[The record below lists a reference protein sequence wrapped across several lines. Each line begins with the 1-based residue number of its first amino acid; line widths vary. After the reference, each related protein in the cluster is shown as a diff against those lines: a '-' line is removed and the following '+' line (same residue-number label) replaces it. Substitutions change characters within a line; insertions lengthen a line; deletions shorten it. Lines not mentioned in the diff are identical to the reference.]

1 MIIYLLNKN
10 QATIKAISTKHL
22 IEVKYTEQINAA
34 NQLTFSVPFKK
45 RLSKKVFYALF
56 QKPDSSDFLMFK
68 INDESIQNDRITYT
82 GIDAAYD
89 ELKAYGYIKD
99 IRPVKRTALEILQ
112 QVLKGTRWE
121 PGNIPTT
128 SPIDTNFYYQNY
140 LDCIQQI
147 AKLFN
152 FELTFTYNFDTRLQ
166 RISSRKVNFY
176 LQQGKRTG
184 KRFEYGSNLLEVTR
198 EEDSQ
203 EIYTALVGRGKGE
216 EQTDEE
222 TGEATGGYGR
232 RINFS
237 DVVWSKAN
245 GDPVDKP
252 FGQEFVED
260 PEATK
265 VFGYDDGKPRTG
277 IVVFEDIEDPT
288 ELLQA
293 TWTALKS
300 SERPKAS
307 FKANVTDVGNLG
319 LGDTIAIIRHEL
331 QIEYFTRVY
340 KVTHDLQNKQNNVIE
355 MGDDLSSNS
364 LTSYVSDIGVTA
376 QQASNQ
382 ATSASVMA
390 NSKNKNYYST
400 TKPPIADEGDNLFLN
415 LGNGEF
421 EYWVWHNHQW
431 EFVQSTQDL
440 KNVEQNVKEAQQD
453 LAKAKAD
460 IQKNG
465 SDINNSK
472 LEFNRSIGELN
483 RSIIDFNQQTQQ
495 NFAETKDD
503 IDNSKQEFNR
513 SISQLDKEIKDSKK
527 INADNYSVIVGKI
540 STLEDKSKIKIK
552 TNAINANDFTESGTY
567 FIKSTGNSNVPKD
580 SWFYLTVVKAEDGRI
595 TQTWQNDQDANER
608 YTRLKVDNT
617 WRNWEK
623 SASYNE
629 FSQLS
634 QTVNGINTKVINNS
648 GDISSLNQVAKG
660 IQTDVANNSGDISS
674 LKQTA
679 KGLQTAVADNAG
691 EISSLTQSV
700 DGVQVE
706 VKNANSDI
714 TTLKQTAKGLQTTV
728 DGNSTKLTTIT
739 QTVEGVKVTAEDG
752 LKKATELSQTVD
764 GLKTKVEAGIDKSEI
779 TQLKDQI
786 NLKVSKDDILG
797 QINIAAGATLIQNK
811 KLYFDADSTV
821 FSGKAFIPDAAI
833 TNISADK
840 ITAGTL
846 DAGKINVIN
855 INADNITA
863 GAITGPNINMDLT
876 RGRVLFQA
884 GRLYNEDETF
894 DINVDKNYIRSAY
907 YKIAYSSN
915 PEENNIITELKDG
928 TFSITSPIWDF
939 LDSSGNHFK
948 GRETIFKLSSSNLP
962 GGFLNEDSKPITE
975 MVNKYGFLVTL
986 EKCRDNA
993 TISSLSGWNSK
1004 FIGLIINGTEPLNAG
1019 AVIHGGENGTR
1030 IIGGKTYDIS
1040 GVTAQPQIN
1049 IGYNFGSVSDIDITA
1064 QRIRLNGDTYVYGT
1078 KNAIV
1083 PTSNGMAAINAYE
1096 TAEYYF
1102 GDIGKAKTDK
1112 NGQVLIQLDPLFLET
1127 INTSIPYH
1135 VFVSPY
1141 ENATVWVEQMD
1152 QNYFIVKSSKPN
1164 MEFSWEIKAKRKGYE
1179 NHRLEITSKEIPKML
1194 VDSYKEKGI
1203 M

>member
-1 MIIYLLNKN
+1 MILYLLNKK
-10 QATIKAISTKHL
+10 QKAIKAIPSERL
-22 IEVKYTEQINAA
+22 VEAKYTEGINEASK
-34 NQLTFSVPFKK
+34 LTFSVPLES
-45 RLSKKVFYALF
+45 RLPNSAFFALF
-56 QKPDSSDFLMFK
+56 QKPDSSDFLLFK
-68 INDESIQNDRITYT
+68 INDEAIESDRISYT
-82 GIDAAYD
+82 GVDAAYD
-89 ELKAYGYIKD
+89 ELKSYSYVKD
-99 IRPVKRTALEILQ
+99 MRPEKRTAKEILQ
-112 QVLKGTRWE
+112 RVLQDTRWE
-121 PGNIPTT
+121 VGYIDSTGLT
-128 SPIDTNFYYQNY
+128 DTNFYYQPC
-140 LDCIQQI
+140 LECIQKIAQI
-147 AKLFN
+147 FN
-152 FELTFTYNFDTRLQ
+152 MEVVFTYGFDSKYQT
-166 RISSRKVNFY
+166 ITSRKVNLY
-176 LQQGKRTG
+176 QQQGRRTG
-184 KRFEYGSNLLEVTR
+184 KRFEYGSNLLTVTR

-203 EIYTALVGRGKGE
+203 DIVTALVGRGKGE
-216 EQTDEE
+216 EKTDEE

-232 RINFS
+232 RIDFS
-237 DVVWSKAN
+237 NVVWSKAN
-245 GDPVDKP
+245 GDPADKP
-252 FGQEFVED
+252 AGQEYVED
-260 PEATK
+260 VQATK
-265 VFGYDDGKPRTG
+265 IFGYDDGKPRIG
-277 IVVFEDIEDPT
+277 IVVFENIEDPA
-288 ELLQA
+288 ELLKA
-293 TWTALKS
+293 TWASLKS
-300 SERPKAS
+300 SDRPKVS
-307 FKANVTDVGNLG
+307 FKASVTDVGNLG

-331 QIEYFTRVY
+331 GIEYFTRVF
-340 KVTHDLQNKQNNVIE
+340 KVTHDLLDKQNNTVE
-355 MGDDLSSNS
+355 MGDDLSGNS
-364 LTSYVSDIGVTA
+364 LTSYVSNVDSLAQSA
-376 QQASNQ
+376 QQQ
-382 ATSASVMA
+382 ATNAAVQAGSK
-390 NSKNKNYYST
+390 SKNIYSN
-400 TKPPIADEGDNLFLN
+400 TKPQFADEGDNLFLN

-431 EFVQSTQDL
+431 VFIQSTQDL

-495 NFAETKDD
+495 DFAETKDD

-567 FIKSTGNSNVPKD
+567 FVKSTGNSNVPKD

-634 QTVNGINTKVINNS
+634 QTVSGINTKVINNS

-679 KGLQTAVADNAG
+679 KGLQTKVADNAG
-691 EISSLTQSV
+691 KISSLTQSV

-714 TTLKQTAKGLQTTV
+714 TTLKQTAKGLQTKV

-786 NLKVSKDDILG
+786 DLKVSKGDVLSE
-797 QINIAAGATLIQNK
+797 INLEAGTSLIKSNK
-811 KLYFDADSTV
+811 IYLDSDSVV

-833 TNISADK
+833 ANISADK
-840 ITAGTL
+840 INAGTL

-855 INADNITA
+855 INADNIHSGTIV
-863 GAITGPNINMDLT
+863 GNN
-876 RGRVLFQA
+876 
-884 GRLYNEDETF
+884 
-894 DINVDKNYIRSAY
+894 
-907 YKIAYSSN
+907 SS
-915 PEENNIITELKDG
+915 
-928 TFSITSPIWDF
+928 W
-939 LDSSGNHFK
+939 
-948 GRETIFKLSSSNLP
+948 NLAT
-962 GGFLNEDSKPITE
+962 GFLNIGDADNYVSIHDGQINLSQKTE
-975 MVNKYGFLVTL
+975 SVKSYFSISQSLPMKDDPNRLAASISAPDAIMLTLDNNGLNKQVDWDPYLSNDEYATL
-986 EKCRDNA
+986 ENKNKGILVSNRPSWA
-993 TISSLSGWNSK
+993 QEGSTYPGVTISGGNQPVILFGGDASTAEGAFSMLKTVPAIRIGTSAYGLTDDKYDSGK
-1004 FIGLIINGTEPLNAG
+1004 RPNGSYLLDGIQIEGHHLN
-1019 AVIHGGENGTR
+1019 VNT
-1030 IIGGKTYDIS
+1030 
-1040 GVTAQPQIN
+1040 V
-1049 IGYNFGSVSDIDITA
+1049 ITA
-1064 QRIRLNGDTYVYGT
+1064 LNGDLVVGGA
-1078 KNAIV
+1078 KNAVV
-1083 PTSNGMAAINAYE
+1083 PTSQGMAAINAYE

-1102 GDIGKAKTDK
+1102 GDIGKSKTDK
-1112 NGQVLIQLDPLFLET
+1112 NGQVLIQLDPFFLET
-1127 INTSIPYH
+1127 INTSVPYH

-1141 ENATVWVEQMD
+1141 GNATVWVEQMD
-1152 QNYFIVKSSKPN
+1152 KNSFLVKSSKPN
-1164 MEFSWEIKAKRKGYE
+1164 IEFSWEIKAKRLGYE
-1179 NHRLEITSKEIPKML
+1179 DDRLKIIQKEIPKTL
-1194 VDSYKEKGI
+1194 IPRYKEKGI
-1203 M
+1203 L

>member
-10 QATIKAISTKHL
+10 QATIKAISTKNL
-22 IEVKYTEQINAA
+22 IEAKYTEQINAA
-34 NQLTFSVPFKK
+34 NQLTFSMPLKN

-56 QKPDSSDFLMFK
+56 QKPDSLDFLMFK

-176 LQQGKRTG
+176 LQQGERTG

-245 GDPVDKP
+245 GDPADKP
-252 FGQEFVED
+252 AGQEFIED

-355 MGDDLSSNS
+355 MGDDLSGKS

-440 KNVEQNVKEAQQD
+440 RNVEQNVKQAQQG
-453 LAKAKAD
+453 LNEAKAN
-460 IQKNG
+460 IEKNR
-465 SDINNSK
+465 N
-472 LEFNRSIGELN
+472 E
-483 RSIIDFNQQTQQ
+483 
-495 NFAETKDD
+495 
-503 IDNSKQEFNR
+503 
-513 SISQLDKEIKDSKK
+513 
-527 INADNYSVIVGKI
+527 
-540 STLEDKSKIKIK
+540 
-552 TNAINANDFTESGTY
+552 
-567 FIKSTGNSNVPKD
+567 
-580 SWFYLTVVKAEDGRI
+580 
-595 TQTWQNDQDANER
+595 ANEAI
-608 YTRLKVDNT
+608 TTINQTVTGLTAKVNDSVNH
-617 WRNWEK
+617 
-623 SASYNE
+623 SE
-629 FSQLS
+629 FEQLS
-634 QTVNGINTKVINNS
+634 N
-648 GDISSLNQVAKG
+648 
-660 IQTDVANNSGDISS
+660 
-674 LKQTA
+674 
-679 KGLQTAVADNAG
+679 
-691 EISSLTQSV
+691 
-700 DGVQVE
+700 
-706 VKNANSDI
+706 
-714 TTLKQTAKGLQTTV
+714 
-728 DGNSTKLTTIT
+728 
-739 QTVEGVKVTAEDG
+739 
-752 LKKATELSQTVD
+752 
-764 GLKTKVEAGIDKSEI
+764 
-779 TQLKDQI
+779 QI

-797 QINIAAGATLIQNK
+797 QINIAAGTTLIQNK

-884 GRLYNEDETF
+884 GRLYNADETF
-894 DINVDKNYIRSAY
+894 DINVDENYIRSAY

-1141 ENATVWVEQMD
+1141 ENANVWVEQMD
-1152 QNYFIVKSSKPN
+1152 QNSFIVKSSEPDV
-1164 MEFSWEIKAKRKGYE
+1164 EFSWEIKAKRKGYE

-1194 VDSYKEKGI
+1194 VESYKEKGI

>member
-22 IEVKYTEQINAA
+22 IEAKYTEQINAA
-34 NQLTFSVPFKK
+34 NQLTFSVPLKK

-216 EQTDEE
+216 ERTDEE

-307 FKANVTDVGNLG
+307 FKASVTDVGNLG

-440 KNVEQNVKEAQQD
+440 RNVEQNVRQAQQG
-453 LAKAKAD
+453 LNEAKAD
-460 IQKNG
+460 IEKNK
-465 SDINNSK
+465 N
-472 LEFNRSIGELN
+472 E
-483 RSIIDFNQQTQQ
+483 
-495 NFAETKDD
+495 
-503 IDNSKQEFNR
+503 
-513 SISQLDKEIKDSKK
+513 
-527 INADNYSVIVGKI
+527 
-540 STLEDKSKIKIK
+540 
-552 TNAINANDFTESGTY
+552 
-567 FIKSTGNSNVPKD
+567 
-580 SWFYLTVVKAEDGRI
+580 
-595 TQTWQNDQDANER
+595 ANEAI
-608 YTRLKVDNT
+608 TTINQTVTGLTAKVNDSVNHS
-617 WRNWEK
+617 EL
-623 SASYNE
+623 E
-629 FSQLS
+629 QLS
-634 QTVNGINTKVINNS
+634 N
-648 GDISSLNQVAKG
+648 
-660 IQTDVANNSGDISS
+660 
-674 LKQTA
+674 
-679 KGLQTAVADNAG
+679 
-691 EISSLTQSV
+691 
-700 DGVQVE
+700 
-706 VKNANSDI
+706 
-714 TTLKQTAKGLQTTV
+714 
-728 DGNSTKLTTIT
+728 
-739 QTVEGVKVTAEDG
+739 
-752 LKKATELSQTVD
+752 
-764 GLKTKVEAGIDKSEI
+764 
-779 TQLKDQI
+779 QI

-797 QINIAAGATLIQNK
+797 QINIAAGTTLIQNK

-855 INADNITA
+855 INADNIVAGTISGKNVNMNLTTGDIRFTA
-863 GAITGPNINMDLT
+863 GRFHNSD
-876 RGRVLFQA
+876 
-884 GRLYNEDETF
+884 DTF
-894 DINVDKNYIRSAY
+894 DINIDENYFYSENTISTGPWTTSKSSLLIKDGQLQLTQGTRLDQINNPYLKIFRSEGLAFGIVGNALARASVIAGNESIALVQDKFDSNGNEQFLGPFFEQQDEKDNWVQSYLNSDFVGVGVSRPYGTGMFLKKVPFAIYISSGEQQA
-907 YKIAYSSN
+907 KIRGKKIII
-915 PEENNIITELKDG
+915 ENNPNNGESYIPRIIVGQEDVPFDLNDSMGKTIHIGAESIYLQEDQSKNSTGFGANVYLDAFGKMYVTTSASRFKQNIKRNYDTTYGNKLLNLPTATWKDKSEVKKYEAGEIDHKPRSYYGMIAEDLDKAGLDMLVTKENGKITGIQYDRIGVALIPVIKELKEKIKRLE
-928 TFSITSPIWDF
+928 SKI
-939 LDSSGNHFK
+939 
-948 GRETIFKLSSSNLP
+948 
-962 GGFLNEDSKPITE
+962 NEQS
-975 MVNKYGFLVTL
+975 
-986 EKCRDNA
+986 KCRC
-993 TISSLSGWNSK
+993 K
-1004 FIGLIINGTEPLNAG
+1004 
-1019 AVIHGGENGTR
+1019 
-1030 IIGGKTYDIS
+1030 
-1040 GVTAQPQIN
+1040 
-1049 IGYNFGSVSDIDITA
+1049 
-1064 QRIRLNGDTYVYGT
+1064 
-1078 KNAIV
+1078 
-1083 PTSNGMAAINAYE
+1083 
-1096 TAEYYF
+1096 
-1102 GDIGKAKTDK
+1102 
-1112 NGQVLIQLDPLFLET
+1112 
-1127 INTSIPYH
+1127 
-1135 VFVSPY
+1135 
-1141 ENATVWVEQMD
+1141 
-1152 QNYFIVKSSKPN
+1152 
-1164 MEFSWEIKAKRKGYE
+1164 
-1179 NHRLEITSKEIPKML
+1179 
-1194 VDSYKEKGI
+1194 
-1203 M
+1203 

>member
-22 IEVKYTEQINAA
+22 IEAKYTEQINAA
-34 NQLTFSVPFKK
+34 NQLTFSVPLKK

-176 LQQGKRTG
+176 LQQGERTG

-245 GDPVDKP
+245 GDPADKP
-252 FGQEFVED
+252 AGQEFIED

-319 LGDTIAIIRHEL
+319 LGDTVAIIRHEL

-355 MGDDLSSNS
+355 MGDDLSGNS

-440 KNVEQNVKEAQQD
+440 HNVEQNVKQAQQG
-453 LAKAKAD
+453 LNEAKAD
-460 IQKNG
+460 IEKNK
-465 SDINNSK
+465 N
-472 LEFNRSIGELN
+472 E
-483 RSIIDFNQQTQQ
+483 
-495 NFAETKDD
+495 
-503 IDNSKQEFNR
+503 
-513 SISQLDKEIKDSKK
+513 
-527 INADNYSVIVGKI
+527 
-540 STLEDKSKIKIK
+540 
-552 TNAINANDFTESGTY
+552 
-567 FIKSTGNSNVPKD
+567 
-580 SWFYLTVVKAEDGRI
+580 
-595 TQTWQNDQDANER
+595 ANEAI
-608 YTRLKVDNT
+608 TTINQTITGLTAKVNDSVNHS
-617 WRNWEK
+617 EL
-623 SASYNE
+623 E
-629 FSQLS
+629 QLS
-634 QTVNGINTKVINNS
+634 N
-648 GDISSLNQVAKG
+648 
-660 IQTDVANNSGDISS
+660 
-674 LKQTA
+674 
-679 KGLQTAVADNAG
+679 
-691 EISSLTQSV
+691 
-700 DGVQVE
+700 
-706 VKNANSDI
+706 
-714 TTLKQTAKGLQTTV
+714 
-728 DGNSTKLTTIT
+728 
-739 QTVEGVKVTAEDG
+739 
-752 LKKATELSQTVD
+752 
-764 GLKTKVEAGIDKSEI
+764 
-779 TQLKDQI
+779 QI

-797 QINIAAGATLIQNK
+797 QINIAAGTTLIQNK

-855 INADNITA
+855 INADNIVAGTISGKNVNMNLTTGDIRFTA
-863 GAITGPNINMDLT
+863 GRFHNSD
-876 RGRVLFQA
+876 
-884 GRLYNEDETF
+884 DTF
-894 DINVDKNYIRSAY
+894 DINIDENYFYSENTISTGPWTTSKSSLLIKDGQLQLTQGTRLDQINNPYLKIFRSEGLAFGIVGNALARASVIAGNESIALVQDKFDSNGNEQFLGPFFEQQDEKDNWVQSYLNSDFVGVGVSRPYGTGMFLKKVPFAIYISSGEQQA
-907 YKIAYSSN
+907 KIRGKKIII
-915 PEENNIITELKDG
+915 ENNPNNGESYIPRIIVGQEDVPFDLNDSMGKTIHIGAESIYLQEDQSKNSTGFGANVYLDAFGKMYVTTSASRFKQNIKRNYDTTYGNKLLNLPTATWKDKSEVKKYEAGEIDHKPRSYYGMIAEDLDKAGLDMLVTKENGKITGIQYDRIGVALIPVIKELKEKIKRLE
-928 TFSITSPIWDF
+928 SKI
-939 LDSSGNHFK
+939 
-948 GRETIFKLSSSNLP
+948 
-962 GGFLNEDSKPITE
+962 NEQS
-975 MVNKYGFLVTL
+975 
-986 EKCRDNA
+986 KCRC
-993 TISSLSGWNSK
+993 K
-1004 FIGLIINGTEPLNAG
+1004 
-1019 AVIHGGENGTR
+1019 
-1030 IIGGKTYDIS
+1030 
-1040 GVTAQPQIN
+1040 
-1049 IGYNFGSVSDIDITA
+1049 
-1064 QRIRLNGDTYVYGT
+1064 
-1078 KNAIV
+1078 
-1083 PTSNGMAAINAYE
+1083 
-1096 TAEYYF
+1096 
-1102 GDIGKAKTDK
+1102 
-1112 NGQVLIQLDPLFLET
+1112 
-1127 INTSIPYH
+1127 
-1135 VFVSPY
+1135 
-1141 ENATVWVEQMD
+1141 
-1152 QNYFIVKSSKPN
+1152 
-1164 MEFSWEIKAKRKGYE
+1164 
-1179 NHRLEITSKEIPKML
+1179 
-1194 VDSYKEKGI
+1194 
-1203 M
+1203 

>member
-10 QATIKAISTKHL
+10 QATIKAISTKNL
-22 IEVKYTEQINAA
+22 IEAKYTEQINAA
-34 NQLTFSVPFKK
+34 NQLTFSVPLKN

-56 QKPDSSDFLMFK
+56 QKPDSLDFLMFK

-112 QVLKGTRWE
+112 QVLKRTRWE

-176 LQQGKRTG
+176 LQQGERTG

-245 GDPVDKP
+245 GDPADKP
-252 FGQEFVED
+252 AGQEFIED

-300 SERPKAS
+300 SERPKTS

-355 MGDDLSSNS
+355 MGDDLSGNS

-440 KNVEQNVKEAQQD
+440 RNVEQNVKQAQQR
-453 LAKAKAD
+453 LNEAKAD
-460 IQKNG
+460 IEKNK
-465 SDINNSK
+465 N
-472 LEFNRSIGELN
+472 E
-483 RSIIDFNQQTQQ
+483 
-495 NFAETKDD
+495 
-503 IDNSKQEFNR
+503 
-513 SISQLDKEIKDSKK
+513 
-527 INADNYSVIVGKI
+527 
-540 STLEDKSKIKIK
+540 
-552 TNAINANDFTESGTY
+552 
-567 FIKSTGNSNVPKD
+567 
-580 SWFYLTVVKAEDGRI
+580 
-595 TQTWQNDQDANER
+595 ANEAI
-608 YTRLKVDNT
+608 TTINQTVTGLTAKVNDSVNHS
-617 WRNWEK
+617 EL
-623 SASYNE
+623 E
-629 FSQLS
+629 QLS
-634 QTVNGINTKVINNS
+634 N
-648 GDISSLNQVAKG
+648 
-660 IQTDVANNSGDISS
+660 
-674 LKQTA
+674 
-679 KGLQTAVADNAG
+679 
-691 EISSLTQSV
+691 
-700 DGVQVE
+700 
-706 VKNANSDI
+706 
-714 TTLKQTAKGLQTTV
+714 
-728 DGNSTKLTTIT
+728 
-739 QTVEGVKVTAEDG
+739 
-752 LKKATELSQTVD
+752 
-764 GLKTKVEAGIDKSEI
+764 
-779 TQLKDQI
+779 QI

-797 QINIAAGATLIQNK
+797 QINIAAGTTLIQNK

-855 INADNITA
+855 INADNIVA
-863 GAITGPNINMDLT
+863 GTLSGKNVNMDLT
-876 RGRVLFQA
+876 SGRIVFTA
-884 GRLYNEDETF
+884 GRFYNQKETF
-894 DINVDKNYIRSAY
+894 DINIDENYIRSEKQTDY
-907 YKIAYSSN
+907 YGN
-915 PEENNIITELKDG
+915 TVNENYTITELRSG
-928 TFSITSPIWDF
+928 SINITRPNWHLNTNKEKWDWSF
-939 LDSSGNHFK
+939 L
-948 GRETIFKLSSSNLP
+948 GRENIFTLTTSQLTDNVFTQTSY
-962 GGFLNEDSKPITE
+962 PITA
-975 MVNKYGFLVTL
+975 MYAKYGLVLTGDKFVNNMDIL
-986 EKCRDNA
+986 NIA
-993 TISSLSGWNSK
+993 GWNSN
-1004 FIGLIINGTEPLNAG
+1004 FTGIIIDTSNEGTITVSG
-1019 AVIHGGENGTR
+1019 S
-1030 IIGGKTYDIS
+1030 K
-1040 GVTAQPQIN
+1040 GVTIAGGDVSTGNWLNSQAEILVGTQKREIDFNCDLAQFTNQITCN
-1049 IGYNFGSVSDIDITA
+1049 GLNVIGRLDVTGSLGIFGS
-1064 QRIRLNGDTYVYGT
+1064 

-1083 PTSNGMAAINAYE
+1083 PTSKGMTAINAYE

-1112 NGQVLIQLDPLFLET
+1112 NGQALIQLDPLFLET
-1127 INTSIPYH
+1127 VNTSIPYH

-1141 ENATVWVEQMD
+1141 GNATVWVEQMD
-1152 QNYFIVKSSKPN
+1152 QNSFIVKSSKPN
-1164 MEFSWEIKAKRKGYE
+1164 IGFSWEIKAKRKGYE
-1179 NHRLEITSKEIPKML
+1179 DHRLKTVDKNIPDEAKEY
-1194 VDSYKEKGI
+1194 YKEKGI

>member
-10 QATIKAISTKHL
+10 QATIKAISNKNL
-22 IEVKYTEQINAA
+22 IEAKYTEQINAA
-34 NQLTFSVPFKK
+34 NQLTFSVPLKN

-56 QKPDSSDFLMFK
+56 QKPDSLDFLMFK

-176 LQQGKRTG
+176 LQQGERTG

-245 GDPVDKP
+245 GDPADKP
-252 FGQEFVED
+252 AGQEFIED

-355 MGDDLSSNS
+355 MGDDLSGKS

-440 KNVEQNVKEAQQD
+440 RNVEQNVKQAQQG
-453 LAKAKAD
+453 LNEAKAN
-460 IQKNG
+460 IEKNR
-465 SDINNSK
+465 N
-472 LEFNRSIGELN
+472 E
-483 RSIIDFNQQTQQ
+483 
-495 NFAETKDD
+495 
-503 IDNSKQEFNR
+503 
-513 SISQLDKEIKDSKK
+513 
-527 INADNYSVIVGKI
+527 
-540 STLEDKSKIKIK
+540 
-552 TNAINANDFTESGTY
+552 
-567 FIKSTGNSNVPKD
+567 
-580 SWFYLTVVKAEDGRI
+580 
-595 TQTWQNDQDANER
+595 ANEAI
-608 YTRLKVDNT
+608 TTINQTVTGLTAKVNDSVNH
-617 WRNWEK
+617 
-623 SASYNE
+623 SE
-629 FSQLS
+629 FEQLS
-634 QTVNGINTKVINNS
+634 N
-648 GDISSLNQVAKG
+648 
-660 IQTDVANNSGDISS
+660 
-674 LKQTA
+674 
-679 KGLQTAVADNAG
+679 
-691 EISSLTQSV
+691 
-700 DGVQVE
+700 
-706 VKNANSDI
+706 
-714 TTLKQTAKGLQTTV
+714 
-728 DGNSTKLTTIT
+728 
-739 QTVEGVKVTAEDG
+739 
-752 LKKATELSQTVD
+752 
-764 GLKTKVEAGIDKSEI
+764 
-779 TQLKDQI
+779 QI

-797 QINIAAGATLIQNK
+797 QINIAAGTTLIQNK

-884 GRLYNEDETF
+884 GRLYNADETF
-894 DINVDKNYIRSAY
+894 DINVDENYIRSAY

-1141 ENATVWVEQMD
+1141 ENANVWVEQMD
-1152 QNYFIVKSSKPN
+1152 QNSFIVKSSEPDV
-1164 MEFSWEIKAKRKGYE
+1164 EFSWEIKAKRKGYE

-1194 VDSYKEKGI
+1194 VESYKEKGI

>member
-22 IEVKYTEQINAA
+22 IEAKYTEQINAA
-34 NQLTFSVPFKK
+34 NQLTFSVPLKK

-68 INDESIQNDRITYT
+68 INDESIQNDRIIYT

-288 ELLQA
+288 ELLKA

-307 FKANVTDVGNLG
+307 FKASVTDVGNLG

-355 MGDDLSSNS
+355 MGDDLSGKS

-440 KNVEQNVKEAQQD
+440 HNVEQNVKQAQQG
-453 LAKAKAD
+453 LNEAKAD
-460 IQKNG
+460 IEKNK
-465 SDINNSK
+465 N
-472 LEFNRSIGELN
+472 E
-483 RSIIDFNQQTQQ
+483 
-495 NFAETKDD
+495 
-503 IDNSKQEFNR
+503 
-513 SISQLDKEIKDSKK
+513 
-527 INADNYSVIVGKI
+527 
-540 STLEDKSKIKIK
+540 
-552 TNAINANDFTESGTY
+552 
-567 FIKSTGNSNVPKD
+567 
-580 SWFYLTVVKAEDGRI
+580 
-595 TQTWQNDQDANER
+595 ANEAI
-608 YTRLKVDNT
+608 TTINQTITGLTTKVNDSVNHS
-617 WRNWEK
+617 EL
-623 SASYNE
+623 E
-629 FSQLS
+629 QLS
-634 QTVNGINTKVINNS
+634 N
-648 GDISSLNQVAKG
+648 
-660 IQTDVANNSGDISS
+660 
-674 LKQTA
+674 
-679 KGLQTAVADNAG
+679 
-691 EISSLTQSV
+691 
-700 DGVQVE
+700 
-706 VKNANSDI
+706 
-714 TTLKQTAKGLQTTV
+714 
-728 DGNSTKLTTIT
+728 
-739 QTVEGVKVTAEDG
+739 
-752 LKKATELSQTVD
+752 
-764 GLKTKVEAGIDKSEI
+764 
-779 TQLKDQI
+779 QI

-797 QINIAAGATLIQNK
+797 QINIAAGTTLIQNK

-855 INADNITA
+855 INADNIVAGTISGKNVNMNLTTGDIRFTA
-863 GAITGPNINMDLT
+863 GRFHNSD
-876 RGRVLFQA
+876 
-884 GRLYNEDETF
+884 DTF
-894 DINVDKNYIRSAY
+894 DINIDENYFYSENTISTGPWTTSKSSLLIKDGQLQLTQGTRLDQINNPYLKIFRSEGLAFGIVGNALARASVIAGNESIALVQDKFDSNGNEQFLGPFFEQQDEKDNWVQSYLNSDFVGVGVSRPYGTGMFLKKVPFAIYISSGEQQA
-907 YKIAYSSN
+907 KIRGKKIII
-915 PEENNIITELKDG
+915 ENNPNNGESYIPRIIVGQEDVPFDLNDSMGKTIHIGAESIYLQEDQSKNSTGFGANVYLDAFGKMYVTTSASRFKQNIKRNYDTTYGNKLLNLPTATWKDKSEVKKYEAGEIDHKPRSYYGMIAEDLDKAGLDMLVTKENGKITGIQYDRIGVALIPVIKELKEKIKRLE
-928 TFSITSPIWDF
+928 SKI
-939 LDSSGNHFK
+939 
-948 GRETIFKLSSSNLP
+948 
-962 GGFLNEDSKPITE
+962 NEQS
-975 MVNKYGFLVTL
+975 
-986 EKCRDNA
+986 KCRC
-993 TISSLSGWNSK
+993 K
-1004 FIGLIINGTEPLNAG
+1004 
-1019 AVIHGGENGTR
+1019 
-1030 IIGGKTYDIS
+1030 
-1040 GVTAQPQIN
+1040 
-1049 IGYNFGSVSDIDITA
+1049 
-1064 QRIRLNGDTYVYGT
+1064 
-1078 KNAIV
+1078 
-1083 PTSNGMAAINAYE
+1083 
-1096 TAEYYF
+1096 
-1102 GDIGKAKTDK
+1102 
-1112 NGQVLIQLDPLFLET
+1112 
-1127 INTSIPYH
+1127 
-1135 VFVSPY
+1135 
-1141 ENATVWVEQMD
+1141 
-1152 QNYFIVKSSKPN
+1152 
-1164 MEFSWEIKAKRKGYE
+1164 
-1179 NHRLEITSKEIPKML
+1179 
-1194 VDSYKEKGI
+1194 
-1203 M
+1203 

>member
-1 MIIYLLNKN
+1 MILYLLNKK
-10 QATIKAISTKHL
+10 QKAIKAIPSERL
-22 IEVKYTEQINAA
+22 VEAKYTEGINEASK
-34 NQLTFSVPFKK
+34 LTFSVPLES
-45 RLSKKVFYALF
+45 RLPNSAFFALF
-56 QKPDSSDFLMFK
+56 QKPDSSDFLLFK
-68 INDESIQNDRITYT
+68 INDEAIESDRISYT
-82 GIDAAYD
+82 GVDAAYD
-89 ELKAYGYIKD
+89 ELKSYSYVKD
-99 IRPVKRTALEILQ
+99 MRPEKRTAKEILQ
-112 QVLKGTRWE
+112 RVLQGTRWE
-121 PGNIPTT
+121 VGYIDATEVT
-128 SPIDTNFYYQNY
+128 DTNFYYQPC
-140 LDCIQQI
+140 LECIQKIAQI
-147 AKLFN
+147 FN
-152 FELTFTYNFDTRLQ
+152 MEVVFTYGFDSKYQT
-166 RISSRKVNFY
+166 ITSRKVNLY
-176 LQQGKRTG
+176 QQQGQRTG
-184 KRFEYGSNLLEVTR
+184 KRFEYGSNLLTVTR

-203 EIYTALVGRGKGE
+203 DIVTALVGRGKGE
-216 EQTDEE
+216 EKTDEE

-232 RINFS
+232 RIDFS
-237 DVVWSKAN
+237 NVVWSKAN
-245 GDPVDKP
+245 GDPADKP
-252 FGQEFVED
+252 AGQEYVED
-260 PEATK
+260 VQATK
-265 VFGYDDGKPRTG
+265 IFGYDDGKPRIG
-277 IVVFEDIEDPT
+277 IVVFENIEDPA
-288 ELLQA
+288 ELLKA
-293 TWTALKS
+293 TWASLKS
-300 SERPKAS
+300 SDRPKVS
-307 FKANVTDVGNLG
+307 FKASVTDVGNLG

-331 QIEYFTRVY
+331 GIEYFTRVF
-340 KVTHDLQNKQNNVIE
+340 KVTHDLLDKQNNTVE
-355 MGDDLSSNS
+355 MGDDLSGNS
-364 LTSYVSDIGVTA
+364 LTSYVSNVDSLAQSA
-376 QQASNQ
+376 QQQ
-382 ATSASVMA
+382 ATNAAVQAGSK
-390 NSKNKNYYST
+390 SKNIYSN
-400 TKPPIADEGDNLFLN
+400 TKPQFADEGDNLFLN

-431 EFVQSTQDL
+431 VFIQSTQDL

-495 NFAETKDD
+495 DFAETKDD

-513 SISQLDKEIKDSKK
+513 SISQLNKEIKDSKK

-567 FIKSTGNSNVPKD
+567 FVKSTGNSNVPKD

-679 KGLQTAVADNAG
+679 KGLQTKVADNVG
-691 EISSLTQSV
+691 KISSLTQSV
-700 DGVQVE
+700 YGVQTQ

-714 TTLKQTAKGLQTTV
+714 TTLRQTAKGLQTTV

-786 NLKVSKDDILG
+786 DLKVSKGDVLSE
-797 QINIAAGATLIQNK
+797 INLEAGTSLIKSNK
-811 KLYFDADSTV
+811 IYLDSDSVV

-833 TNISADK
+833 ANISADK

-855 INADNITA
+855 INADNIVA
-863 GAITGPNINMDLT
+863 GTLSGKNINMDLVT
-876 RGRVLFQA
+876 GRVVFTA
-884 GRLYNEDETF
+884 GRFYDQEERF
-894 DINVDKNYIRSAY
+894 DINIDENYIRSSKKTNY
-907 YKIAYSSN
+907 IYIGDDSVEKNYT
-915 PEENNIITELKDG
+915 ITELKGGEICISRPTLKLNSDNTWSFAG
-928 TFSITSPIWDF
+928 RENLFQLTTSEINQSAFGDTSSPVTVLVNKNGFVITGDKYIKKADLLNLAGWKDDF
-939 LDSSGNHFK
+939 LGIVVDTANNTGITVNSGK
-948 GRETIFKLSSSNLP
+948 STLTLS
-962 GGFLNEDSKPITE
+962 
-975 MVNKYGFLVTL
+975 
-986 EKCRDNA
+986 
-993 TISSLSGWNSK
+993 
-1004 FIGLIINGTEPLNAG
+1004 
-1019 AVIHGGENGTR
+1019 
-1030 IIGGKTYDIS
+1030 GGKTTTDSWINSQAEIVLGLDPGRIDFDAKESNFS
-1040 GVTAQPQIN
+1040 GNLTVS
-1049 IGYNFGSVSDIDITA
+1049 GS
-1064 QRIRLNGDTYVYGT
+1064 

-1083 PTSNGMAAINAYE
+1083 PTSQGMAAINAYE

-1102 GDIGKAKTDK
+1102 GDIGKSKTDK
-1112 NGQVLIQLDPLFLET
+1112 NGQVLIQIDPLFLET
-1127 INTSIPYH
+1127 VNTSISYH

-1141 ENATVWVEQMD
+1141 GNANVWVEQMD
-1152 QNYFIVKSSKPN
+1152 QNSFLVKSSKPFI
-1164 MEFSWEIKAKRKGYE
+1164 EFSWEIKAKRKGYE
-1179 NHRLEITSKEIPKML
+1179 DDRLEITNKEIPKEL
-1194 VDSYKEKGI
+1194 IPKYKEKGI
-1203 M
+1203 L

>member
-22 IEVKYTEQINAA
+22 IEAKYTEQINAA
-34 NQLTFSVPFKK
+34 NQLTFSVPLKK

-68 INDESIQNDRITYT
+68 INDESIQNDRIIYT

-245 GDPVDKP
+245 GDPADKP
-252 FGQEFVED
+252 AGQEFIED

-355 MGDDLSSNS
+355 MGDDLSGKS

-440 KNVEQNVKEAQQD
+440 HNVEQNVKQAQQG
-453 LAKAKAD
+453 LNEAKAD
-460 IQKNG
+460 IEKNK
-465 SDINNSK
+465 N
-472 LEFNRSIGELN
+472 E
-483 RSIIDFNQQTQQ
+483 
-495 NFAETKDD
+495 
-503 IDNSKQEFNR
+503 
-513 SISQLDKEIKDSKK
+513 
-527 INADNYSVIVGKI
+527 
-540 STLEDKSKIKIK
+540 
-552 TNAINANDFTESGTY
+552 
-567 FIKSTGNSNVPKD
+567 
-580 SWFYLTVVKAEDGRI
+580 
-595 TQTWQNDQDANER
+595 ANEAI
-608 YTRLKVDNT
+608 TTINQTITGLTTKVNDSVNHS
-617 WRNWEK
+617 EL
-623 SASYNE
+623 E
-629 FSQLS
+629 QLS
-634 QTVNGINTKVINNS
+634 N
-648 GDISSLNQVAKG
+648 
-660 IQTDVANNSGDISS
+660 
-674 LKQTA
+674 
-679 KGLQTAVADNAG
+679 
-691 EISSLTQSV
+691 
-700 DGVQVE
+700 
-706 VKNANSDI
+706 
-714 TTLKQTAKGLQTTV
+714 
-728 DGNSTKLTTIT
+728 
-739 QTVEGVKVTAEDG
+739 
-752 LKKATELSQTVD
+752 
-764 GLKTKVEAGIDKSEI
+764 
-779 TQLKDQI
+779 QI

-797 QINIAAGATLIQNK
+797 QINIAAGTTLIQNK

-855 INADNITA
+855 INADNIVAGTISGKNVNMNLTTGDIRFTA
-863 GAITGPNINMDLT
+863 GRFHNSD
-876 RGRVLFQA
+876 
-884 GRLYNEDETF
+884 DTF
-894 DINVDKNYIRSAY
+894 DINIDENYFYSENTISTGPWTTSKSSLLIKDGQLQLTQGTRLDQINNPYLKIFRSEGLAFGIVGNALARASVIAGNESIALVQDKFDSNGNEQFLGPFFEQQDEKDNWVQSYLNSDFVGVGVSRPYGTGMFLKKVPFAIYISSGEQQA
-907 YKIAYSSN
+907 KIRGKKIII
-915 PEENNIITELKDG
+915 ENNPNNGESYIPRIIVGQEDVPFDLNDSMGKTIHIGAESIYLQEDQSKNSTGFGANVYLDAFGKMYVTTSASRFKQNIKRNYDTTYGNKLLNLPTATWKDKSEVKKYEAGEIDHKPRSYYGMIAEDLDKAGLDMLVTKENGKITGIQYDRIGVALIPVIKELKEKIKRLE
-928 TFSITSPIWDF
+928 SKI
-939 LDSSGNHFK
+939 
-948 GRETIFKLSSSNLP
+948 
-962 GGFLNEDSKPITE
+962 NEQS
-975 MVNKYGFLVTL
+975 
-986 EKCRDNA
+986 KCRC
-993 TISSLSGWNSK
+993 K
-1004 FIGLIINGTEPLNAG
+1004 
-1019 AVIHGGENGTR
+1019 
-1030 IIGGKTYDIS
+1030 
-1040 GVTAQPQIN
+1040 
-1049 IGYNFGSVSDIDITA
+1049 
-1064 QRIRLNGDTYVYGT
+1064 
-1078 KNAIV
+1078 
-1083 PTSNGMAAINAYE
+1083 
-1096 TAEYYF
+1096 
-1102 GDIGKAKTDK
+1102 
-1112 NGQVLIQLDPLFLET
+1112 
-1127 INTSIPYH
+1127 
-1135 VFVSPY
+1135 
-1141 ENATVWVEQMD
+1141 
-1152 QNYFIVKSSKPN
+1152 
-1164 MEFSWEIKAKRKGYE
+1164 
-1179 NHRLEITSKEIPKML
+1179 
-1194 VDSYKEKGI
+1194 
-1203 M
+1203 

>member
-10 QATIKAISTKHL
+10 QATIKAISTKNL
-22 IEVKYTEQINAA
+22 IEAKYTEQINAA
-34 NQLTFSVPFKK
+34 NQLTFSVPLKN

-56 QKPDSSDFLMFK
+56 QKPDSLDFLMFK

-176 LQQGKRTG
+176 LQQGERTG

-245 GDPVDKP
+245 GDPADKP
-252 FGQEFVED
+252 AGQEFIED

-355 MGDDLSSNS
+355 MGDDLSGKS

-440 KNVEQNVKEAQQD
+440 RNVEQNVKQAQQG
-453 LAKAKAD
+453 LNEAKAN
-460 IQKNG
+460 IEKNR
-465 SDINNSK
+465 N
-472 LEFNRSIGELN
+472 E
-483 RSIIDFNQQTQQ
+483 
-495 NFAETKDD
+495 
-503 IDNSKQEFNR
+503 
-513 SISQLDKEIKDSKK
+513 
-527 INADNYSVIVGKI
+527 
-540 STLEDKSKIKIK
+540 
-552 TNAINANDFTESGTY
+552 
-567 FIKSTGNSNVPKD
+567 
-580 SWFYLTVVKAEDGRI
+580 
-595 TQTWQNDQDANER
+595 ANEAI
-608 YTRLKVDNT
+608 TTINQTVTGLTAKVNDSVNH
-617 WRNWEK
+617 
-623 SASYNE
+623 SE
-629 FSQLS
+629 FEQLS
-634 QTVNGINTKVINNS
+634 N
-648 GDISSLNQVAKG
+648 
-660 IQTDVANNSGDISS
+660 
-674 LKQTA
+674 
-679 KGLQTAVADNAG
+679 
-691 EISSLTQSV
+691 
-700 DGVQVE
+700 
-706 VKNANSDI
+706 
-714 TTLKQTAKGLQTTV
+714 
-728 DGNSTKLTTIT
+728 
-739 QTVEGVKVTAEDG
+739 
-752 LKKATELSQTVD
+752 
-764 GLKTKVEAGIDKSEI
+764 
-779 TQLKDQI
+779 QI

-797 QINIAAGATLIQNK
+797 QINIAAGTTLIQNK

-884 GRLYNEDETF
+884 GRLYNADETF
-894 DINVDKNYIRSAY
+894 DINVDENYIRSAY

-1141 ENATVWVEQMD
+1141 ENANVWVEQMD
-1152 QNYFIVKSSKPN
+1152 QNSFIVKSSEPDV
-1164 MEFSWEIKAKRKGYE
+1164 EFSWEIKAKRKGYE

-1194 VDSYKEKGI
+1194 VESYKEKGI

>member
-22 IEVKYTEQINAA
+22 IEAKYTEQINAA
-34 NQLTFSVPFKK
+34 NQLTFSVPLKK

-128 SPIDTNFYYQNY
+128 SPIDTSFYYQNY

-245 GDPVDKP
+245 GDPADKP
-252 FGQEFVED
+252 AGQEFIED

-288 ELLQA
+288 ELLQV

-355 MGDDLSSNS
+355 MGDDLSGKS

-440 KNVEQNVKEAQQD
+440 HNVEQNVKQAQQG
-453 LAKAKAD
+453 LNEAKAD
-460 IQKNG
+460 IEKNK
-465 SDINNSK
+465 N
-472 LEFNRSIGELN
+472 E
-483 RSIIDFNQQTQQ
+483 
-495 NFAETKDD
+495 
-503 IDNSKQEFNR
+503 
-513 SISQLDKEIKDSKK
+513 
-527 INADNYSVIVGKI
+527 
-540 STLEDKSKIKIK
+540 
-552 TNAINANDFTESGTY
+552 
-567 FIKSTGNSNVPKD
+567 
-580 SWFYLTVVKAEDGRI
+580 
-595 TQTWQNDQDANER
+595 ANEAI
-608 YTRLKVDNT
+608 TTINQTITGLTTKVNDSVNHS
-617 WRNWEK
+617 EL
-623 SASYNE
+623 E
-629 FSQLS
+629 QLS
-634 QTVNGINTKVINNS
+634 N
-648 GDISSLNQVAKG
+648 
-660 IQTDVANNSGDISS
+660 
-674 LKQTA
+674 
-679 KGLQTAVADNAG
+679 
-691 EISSLTQSV
+691 
-700 DGVQVE
+700 
-706 VKNANSDI
+706 
-714 TTLKQTAKGLQTTV
+714 
-728 DGNSTKLTTIT
+728 
-739 QTVEGVKVTAEDG
+739 
-752 LKKATELSQTVD
+752 
-764 GLKTKVEAGIDKSEI
+764 
-779 TQLKDQI
+779 QI

-797 QINIAAGATLIQNK
+797 QINIAAGTTLIQNK

-855 INADNITA
+855 INADNIVAGTISGKNVNMNLTTGDIRFTA
-863 GAITGPNINMDLT
+863 GRFHNSD
-876 RGRVLFQA
+876 
-884 GRLYNEDETF
+884 DTF
-894 DINVDKNYIRSAY
+894 DINIDENYFYSENTISTGPWTTSKSSLLIKDGQLQLTQGTRLDQINNPYLKIFRSEGLAFGIVGNALARASVIAGNESIALVQDKFDSNGNEQFLGPFFEQQDEKDNWVQSYLNSDFVGVGVSRPYGTGMFLKKVPFAIYISSGEQQA
-907 YKIAYSSN
+907 KIRGKKIII
-915 PEENNIITELKDG
+915 ENNPNNGESYIPRIIVGQEDVPFDLNDSMGKTIHIGAESIYLQEDQSKNSTGFGANVYLDAFGKMYVTTSASRFKQNIKRNYDTTYGNKLLNLPTATWKDKSEVKKYEAGEIDHKPRSYYGMIAEDLDKAGLDMLVTKENGKITGIQYDRIGVALIPVIKELKEKIKRLE
-928 TFSITSPIWDF
+928 SKI
-939 LDSSGNHFK
+939 
-948 GRETIFKLSSSNLP
+948 
-962 GGFLNEDSKPITE
+962 NEQS
-975 MVNKYGFLVTL
+975 
-986 EKCRDNA
+986 KCRC
-993 TISSLSGWNSK
+993 K
-1004 FIGLIINGTEPLNAG
+1004 
-1019 AVIHGGENGTR
+1019 
-1030 IIGGKTYDIS
+1030 
-1040 GVTAQPQIN
+1040 
-1049 IGYNFGSVSDIDITA
+1049 
-1064 QRIRLNGDTYVYGT
+1064 
-1078 KNAIV
+1078 
-1083 PTSNGMAAINAYE
+1083 
-1096 TAEYYF
+1096 
-1102 GDIGKAKTDK
+1102 
-1112 NGQVLIQLDPLFLET
+1112 
-1127 INTSIPYH
+1127 
-1135 VFVSPY
+1135 
-1141 ENATVWVEQMD
+1141 
-1152 QNYFIVKSSKPN
+1152 
-1164 MEFSWEIKAKRKGYE
+1164 
-1179 NHRLEITSKEIPKML
+1179 
-1194 VDSYKEKGI
+1194 
-1203 M
+1203 

>member
-22 IEVKYTEQINAA
+22 IEAKYTEQINAA
-34 NQLTFSVPFKK
+34 NQLTFSVPLKK

-68 INDESIQNDRITYT
+68 INDESIQNDRIIYT

-245 GDPVDKP
+245 GDPADKP
-252 FGQEFVED
+252 AGQEFIED

-355 MGDDLSSNS
+355 MGDDLSGKS

-440 KNVEQNVKEAQQD
+440 RNVEQNVKQAQQG
-453 LAKAKAD
+453 LNEAKAN
-460 IQKNG
+460 IEKNR
-465 SDINNSK
+465 N
-472 LEFNRSIGELN
+472 E
-483 RSIIDFNQQTQQ
+483 
-495 NFAETKDD
+495 
-503 IDNSKQEFNR
+503 
-513 SISQLDKEIKDSKK
+513 
-527 INADNYSVIVGKI
+527 
-540 STLEDKSKIKIK
+540 
-552 TNAINANDFTESGTY
+552 
-567 FIKSTGNSNVPKD
+567 
-580 SWFYLTVVKAEDGRI
+580 
-595 TQTWQNDQDANER
+595 ANEAI
-608 YTRLKVDNT
+608 TTINQTVTGLTAKVNDSVNH
-617 WRNWEK
+617 
-623 SASYNE
+623 SE
-629 FSQLS
+629 FEQLS
-634 QTVNGINTKVINNS
+634 N
-648 GDISSLNQVAKG
+648 
-660 IQTDVANNSGDISS
+660 
-674 LKQTA
+674 
-679 KGLQTAVADNAG
+679 
-691 EISSLTQSV
+691 
-700 DGVQVE
+700 
-706 VKNANSDI
+706 
-714 TTLKQTAKGLQTTV
+714 
-728 DGNSTKLTTIT
+728 
-739 QTVEGVKVTAEDG
+739 
-752 LKKATELSQTVD
+752 
-764 GLKTKVEAGIDKSEI
+764 
-779 TQLKDQI
+779 QI

-797 QINIAAGATLIQNK
+797 QINIAAGTTLIQNK

-884 GRLYNEDETF
+884 GRLYNADETF
-894 DINVDKNYIRSAY
+894 DINVDENYIRSAY

-962 GGFLNEDSKPITE
+962 GGFLNENSKPITE

-1127 INTSIPYH
+1127 VNTSIPYH

-1141 ENATVWVEQMD
+1141 ENANVWVEQMD
-1152 QNYFIVKSSKPN
+1152 QNSFIVKSSEPDV
-1164 MEFSWEIKAKRKGYE
+1164 EFSWEIKAKRKGYE
-1179 NHRLEITSKEIPKML
+1179 DHRLEITSKEIPKVL
-1194 VDSYKEKGI
+1194 VESYKEKGI

>member
-22 IEVKYTEQINAA
+22 IEAKYTEQINAA
-34 NQLTFSVPFKK
+34 NQLTFSVPLKK

-68 INDESIQNDRITYT
+68 INDESIQNDRIIYT

-128 SPIDTNFYYQNY
+128 SPIDTSFYYQNY

-245 GDPVDKP
+245 GDPADKP
-252 FGQEFVED
+252 AGQEFIED

-307 FKANVTDVGNLG
+307 FKANVTDVGNLV

-355 MGDDLSSNS
+355 MGDDLSGKS

-382 ATSASVMA
+382 ATSALVMA

-440 KNVEQNVKEAQQD
+440 HNVEQNVKQAQQG
-453 LAKAKAD
+453 LNEAKAD
-460 IQKNG
+460 IEKNK
-465 SDINNSK
+465 N
-472 LEFNRSIGELN
+472 E
-483 RSIIDFNQQTQQ
+483 
-495 NFAETKDD
+495 
-503 IDNSKQEFNR
+503 
-513 SISQLDKEIKDSKK
+513 
-527 INADNYSVIVGKI
+527 
-540 STLEDKSKIKIK
+540 
-552 TNAINANDFTESGTY
+552 
-567 FIKSTGNSNVPKD
+567 
-580 SWFYLTVVKAEDGRI
+580 
-595 TQTWQNDQDANER
+595 ANEAI
-608 YTRLKVDNT
+608 TTINQTITGLTTKVNDSVNHS
-617 WRNWEK
+617 EL
-623 SASYNE
+623 E
-629 FSQLS
+629 QLS
-634 QTVNGINTKVINNS
+634 N
-648 GDISSLNQVAKG
+648 
-660 IQTDVANNSGDISS
+660 
-674 LKQTA
+674 
-679 KGLQTAVADNAG
+679 
-691 EISSLTQSV
+691 
-700 DGVQVE
+700 
-706 VKNANSDI
+706 
-714 TTLKQTAKGLQTTV
+714 
-728 DGNSTKLTTIT
+728 
-739 QTVEGVKVTAEDG
+739 
-752 LKKATELSQTVD
+752 
-764 GLKTKVEAGIDKSEI
+764 
-779 TQLKDQI
+779 QI

-797 QINIAAGATLIQNK
+797 QINIAAGTTLIQNK

-833 TNISADK
+833 SGISADK
-840 ITAGTL
+840 INAGTI
-846 DAGKINVIN
+846 DAGKVNVIN
-855 INADNITA
+855 LNADNITA
-863 GAITGPNINMDLT
+863 GTLTGKSISMNLVS
-876 RGRVLFQA
+876 GRVVFTA
-884 GRLYNEDETF
+884 GRFYDQKERF
-894 DINVDKNYIRSAY
+894 DINIDENYIRSSTQTNFIY
-907 YKIAYSSN
+907 VGDDS
-915 PEENNIITELKDG
+915 PEKNYTITELKG
-928 TFSITSPIWDF
+928 GQITISRPTLKLNSDSTWSYTGRENLFQLTTSEINQSVFGDTSSPVTALVNKNGFVITGDKYIKKADLLNLAGWKDDF
-939 LDSSGNHFK
+939 LGIVVDTANNTGITVNSGK
-948 GRETIFKLSSSNLP
+948 STLTLS
-962 GGFLNEDSKPITE
+962 
-975 MVNKYGFLVTL
+975 
-986 EKCRDNA
+986 
-993 TISSLSGWNSK
+993 
-1004 FIGLIINGTEPLNAG
+1004 
-1019 AVIHGGENGTR
+1019 
-1030 IIGGKTYDIS
+1030 GGKTTTDSWINSQAMIVLGLDPGRIDFDAKNANFS
-1040 GVTAQPQIN
+1040 GNLTVS
-1049 IGYNFGSVSDIDITA
+1049 GS
-1064 QRIRLNGDTYVYGT
+1064 

-1083 PTSNGMAAINAYE
+1083 PTSQGMVAINAYE

-1102 GDIGKAKTDK
+1102 GDIGRAKTDK
-1112 NGQVLIQLDPLFLET
+1112 NGQVLIQIDPLFLEAV
-1127 INTSIPYH
+1127 NTSVPYH

-1141 ENATVWVEQMD
+1141 GNANVWVEQMD
-1152 QNYFIVKSSKPN
+1152 RNSFLVKSDKPFID
-1164 MEFSWEIKAKRKGYE
+1164 FSWEVKAKRLGYE
-1179 NHRLEITSKEIPKML
+1179 DTRLEVTQKEIPKEL
-1194 VDSYKEKGI
+1194 IPEYKEKGI

>member
-22 IEVKYTEQINAA
+22 IEAKYTEQINAA
-34 NQLTFSVPFKK
+34 NQLTFSVPLKK

-56 QKPDSSDFLMFK
+56 QKPDSLDFLMFK

-176 LQQGKRTG
+176 LQQGERTG

-245 GDPVDKP
+245 GDPADKP
-252 FGQEFVED
+252 AGQEFIED

-355 MGDDLSSNS
+355 MGDDLSGNS

-440 KNVEQNVKEAQQD
+440 RNVEQNVKQAQQG
-453 LAKAKAD
+453 LNEAKAD
-460 IQKNG
+460 IEKNK
-465 SDINNSK
+465 N
-472 LEFNRSIGELN
+472 E
-483 RSIIDFNQQTQQ
+483 
-495 NFAETKDD
+495 
-503 IDNSKQEFNR
+503 
-513 SISQLDKEIKDSKK
+513 
-527 INADNYSVIVGKI
+527 
-540 STLEDKSKIKIK
+540 
-552 TNAINANDFTESGTY
+552 
-567 FIKSTGNSNVPKD
+567 
-580 SWFYLTVVKAEDGRI
+580 
-595 TQTWQNDQDANER
+595 ANEAI
-608 YTRLKVDNT
+608 TTINQNVTGLTAKVNDSVNH
-617 WRNWEK
+617 
-623 SASYNE
+623 SE
-629 FSQLS
+629 FEQLS
-634 QTVNGINTKVINNS
+634 N
-648 GDISSLNQVAKG
+648 
-660 IQTDVANNSGDISS
+660 
-674 LKQTA
+674 
-679 KGLQTAVADNAG
+679 
-691 EISSLTQSV
+691 
-700 DGVQVE
+700 
-706 VKNANSDI
+706 
-714 TTLKQTAKGLQTTV
+714 
-728 DGNSTKLTTIT
+728 
-739 QTVEGVKVTAEDG
+739 
-752 LKKATELSQTVD
+752 
-764 GLKTKVEAGIDKSEI
+764 
-779 TQLKDQI
+779 QI

-855 INADNITA
+855 INADNIVAGTISGKNVNMNLTTGDIRFTA
-863 GAITGPNINMDLT
+863 GRFHNSD
-876 RGRVLFQA
+876 
-884 GRLYNEDETF
+884 DTF
-894 DINVDKNYIRSAY
+894 DINIDENYFYSENTISTGPWTTSKSSLLIKDGQLQLTQGTRLDQINNPYLKIFRSEGLAFGIVGNALARASVIAGNESIALVQDKFDSNGNEQFLGPFFEQQDEKDNWVQSYLNSDFVGVGVSRPYGTGMFLKKVPFAIYISSGEQQA
-907 YKIAYSSN
+907 KIRGKKIII
-915 PEENNIITELKDG
+915 ENNPNNGESYIPRIIVGQEDEPFDLNDSMGKTIHIGAESIYLQEDQSKNSTGFGANVYLDAFGKMYVTTSASRFKQNIKRNYDTTYGNKLLNLPTATWKDKSEVKKYEAGEIDHKPRSYYGMIAEDLDKAGLDMLVTKENGKITGIQYDRIGVALIPVIKELKEKIKRLE
-928 TFSITSPIWDF
+928 SKI
-939 LDSSGNHFK
+939 
-948 GRETIFKLSSSNLP
+948 
-962 GGFLNEDSKPITE
+962 NEQS
-975 MVNKYGFLVTL
+975 
-986 EKCRDNA
+986 KCRC
-993 TISSLSGWNSK
+993 K
-1004 FIGLIINGTEPLNAG
+1004 
-1019 AVIHGGENGTR
+1019 
-1030 IIGGKTYDIS
+1030 
-1040 GVTAQPQIN
+1040 
-1049 IGYNFGSVSDIDITA
+1049 
-1064 QRIRLNGDTYVYGT
+1064 
-1078 KNAIV
+1078 
-1083 PTSNGMAAINAYE
+1083 
-1096 TAEYYF
+1096 
-1102 GDIGKAKTDK
+1102 
-1112 NGQVLIQLDPLFLET
+1112 
-1127 INTSIPYH
+1127 
-1135 VFVSPY
+1135 
-1141 ENATVWVEQMD
+1141 
-1152 QNYFIVKSSKPN
+1152 
-1164 MEFSWEIKAKRKGYE
+1164 
-1179 NHRLEITSKEIPKML
+1179 
-1194 VDSYKEKGI
+1194 
-1203 M
+1203 

>member
-1 MIIYLLNKN
+1 MILYLLNKK
-10 QATIKAISTKHL
+10 QKAIKAIPSERL
-22 IEVKYTEQINAA
+22 VEAKYTEGINEASK
-34 NQLTFSVPFKK
+34 LTFSVPLES
-45 RLSKKVFYALF
+45 RLPNSAFFALF
-56 QKPDSSDFLMFK
+56 QKPDSSDFLLFK
-68 INDESIQNDRITYT
+68 INDEAIESDRISYT
-82 GIDAAYD
+82 GVDAAYD
-89 ELKAYGYIKD
+89 ELKSYSYVKD
-99 IRPVKRTALEILQ
+99 MRPEKRTAKEILQ
-112 QVLKGTRWE
+112 RVLQDTRWE
-121 PGNIPTT
+121 VGYIDSTGLT
-128 SPIDTNFYYQNY
+128 DTNFYYQPC
-140 LDCIQQI
+140 LECIQKIAQI
-147 AKLFN
+147 FN
-152 FELTFTYNFDTRLQ
+152 MEVVFTYGFDSKYQKIT
-166 RISSRKVNFY
+166 SRKVNLY
-176 LQQGKRTG
+176 QQQGRRTG
-184 KRFEYGSNLLEVTR
+184 KRFEYGSNLLTVTR

-203 EIYTALVGRGKGE
+203 DIVTALVGRGKGE
-216 EQTDEE
+216 EKTDEE

-232 RINFS
+232 RIDFS
-237 DVVWSKAN
+237 NVVWSKAN
-245 GDPVDKP
+245 GDPADKP
-252 FGQEFVED
+252 AGQEYVED
-260 PEATK
+260 LQATK
-265 VFGYDDGKPRTG
+265 IFGYDDGKPRIG
-277 IVVFEDIEDPT
+277 IVVFEDIEDPV
-288 ELLQA
+288 ELLKA
-293 TWTALKS
+293 TWASLKS
-300 SERPKAS
+300 SDRPKVS
-307 FKANVTDVGNLG
+307 FKASVTDVGNLG

-331 QIEYFTRVY
+331 GIEYFTRVF
-340 KVTHDLQNKQNNVIE
+340 KVTHDLLNKQNNTVE
-355 MGDDLSSNS
+355 MGDDLSGNS
-364 LTSYVSDIGVTA
+364 LTSYVSNVDSLAQSA
-376 QQASNQ
+376 QQQ
-382 ATSASVMA
+382 ATNAAVQAGSK
-390 NSKNKNYYST
+390 SKNIYSN
-400 TKPPIADEGDNLFLN
+400 TKPQFADEGDNLFLN

-431 EFVQSTQDL
+431 VFIQSTQDL

-495 NFAETKDD
+495 DFAETKDA

-691 EISSLTQSV
+691 KISSLTQSV

-714 TTLKQTAKGLQTTV
+714 TTLKQTAKGLQTKV

-786 NLKVSKDDILG
+786 DLKVSKGDVLSE
-797 QINIAAGATLIQNK
+797 INLEAGTSLIKSNK
-811 KLYFDADSTV
+811 IYLDSDSVV

-833 TNISADK
+833 ANISADK
-840 ITAGTL
+840 INAGTL

-855 INADNITA
+855 LNADNIVA
-863 GAITGPNINMDLT
+863 GTLSGKNINMDLVT
-876 RGRVLFQA
+876 GRVVFTA
-884 GRLYNEDETF
+884 GRFYDQEERF
-894 DINVDKNYIRSAY
+894 DINIDENYIRSSKKTNY
-907 YKIAYSSN
+907 IDIGDDSVEKNYT
-915 PEENNIITELKDG
+915 ITELKGGEICISRPTLKLNSDYTWSFAG
-928 TFSITSPIWDF
+928 RENLFQLTTSEINQSAFGDTSSPVTVLVNKNGFVITGDKYIKKADLLSLAGWKDDF
-939 LDSSGNHFK
+939 LGIVVDTANNTGITVNSGKSTLTLSGGKATTDRWINSQAEIVLGLDPGRIDFDAKESNFSGNL
-948 GRETIFKLSSSNLP
+948 T
-962 GGFLNEDSKPITE
+962 
-975 MVNKYGFLVTL
+975 V
-986 EKCRDNA
+986 
-993 TISSLSGWNSK
+993 SGS
-1004 FIGLIINGTEPLNAG
+1004 
-1019 AVIHGGENGTR
+1019 
-1030 IIGGKTYDIS
+1030 
-1040 GVTAQPQIN
+1040 
-1049 IGYNFGSVSDIDITA
+1049 
-1064 QRIRLNGDTYVYGT
+1064 

-1083 PTSNGMAAINAYE
+1083 PTSQGMAAINAYE

-1127 INTSIPYH
+1127 VNTSIPYH

-1141 ENATVWVEQMD
+1141 GNANVWVEQMD
-1152 QNYFIVKSSKPN
+1152 QNSFLVKSSKPFI
-1164 MEFSWEIKAKRKGYE
+1164 EFSWEIKAKRKGYE
-1179 NHRLEITSKEIPKML
+1179 DDRLEITSKEIPETL
-1194 VDSYKEKGI
+1194 IPRYKEKGI
-1203 M
+1203 L

>member
-1 MIIYLLNKN
+1 MIFYLLNKK
-10 QATIKAISTKHL
+10 QKAIKAIPSERL
-22 IEVKYTEQINAA
+22 VEAKYTEGINEASK
-34 NQLTFSVPFKK
+34 LTFSVPLES
-45 RLSKKVFYALF
+45 RLPNSAFFALF
-56 QKPDSSDFLMFK
+56 QKPDSSDFLLFK
-68 INDESIQNDRITYT
+68 INDEAIESDRISYT
-82 GIDAAYD
+82 GVDAAYD
-89 ELKAYGYIKD
+89 ELKSYSYVKD
-99 IRPVKRTALEILQ
+99 MRPEKRTAKEILQ
-112 QVLKGTRWE
+112 RVLQGTRWE
-121 PGNIPTT
+121 VGYIDSTGLT
-128 SPIDTNFYYQNY
+128 DTNFYYQPC
-140 LDCIQQI
+140 LECIQKIAQI
-147 AKLFN
+147 FN
-152 FELTFTYNFDTRLQ
+152 MEVVFTYGFDSKYQT
-166 RISSRKVNFY
+166 ITSRKVNLY
-176 LQQGKRTG
+176 QQQGRRTG
-184 KRFEYGSNLLEVTR
+184 KRFEYGSNLLTVTR

-203 EIYTALVGRGKGE
+203 DIVTALVGRGKGE
-216 EQTDEE
+216 EKTDEE

-232 RINFS
+232 RIDFS
-237 DVVWSKAN
+237 NVVWSKAN
-245 GDPVDKP
+245 GDPADKP
-252 FGQEFVED
+252 AGQEYVED
-260 PEATK
+260 VQATK
-265 VFGYDDGKPRTG
+265 IFGYDDGKPRIG
-277 IVVFEDIEDPT
+277 IVTFEDIEDPV
-288 ELLQA
+288 ELLKA
-293 TWTALKS
+293 TWASLKS
-300 SERPKAS
+300 SDRPKVS
-307 FKANVTDVGNLG
+307 FKASVTDVGNLG

-331 QIEYFTRVY
+331 GIEYFTRVF
-340 KVTHDLQNKQNNVIE
+340 KVTHDLLDKQNNTVE
-355 MGDDLSSNS
+355 MGDDLSGNS
-364 LTSYVSDIGVTA
+364 LTSYVSNVDSLAQSA
-376 QQASNQ
+376 QQQ
-382 ATSASVMA
+382 ANNAAVQAGSK
-390 NSKNKNYYST
+390 SKNIYSN
-400 TKPPIADEGDNLFLN
+400 TKPHFADEGDNLFLN

-431 EFVQSTQDL
+431 VFIQSTQDL

-495 NFAETKDD
+495 HFAKTKDD
-503 IDNSKQEFNR
+503 LDNSKQSFNR
-513 SISQLDKEIKDSKK
+513 SISQLDKEIKDNKK

-567 FIKSTGNSNVPKD
+567 FVKSTGNSNVPKD

-648 GDISSLNQVAKG
+648 GDISELNQVAKG

-691 EISSLTQSV
+691 KISSLTQSV

-714 TTLKQTAKGLQTTV
+714 TTLKQTAKGLQTKV
-728 DGNSTKLTTIT
+728 DGNSTKLTTVT

-786 NLKVSKDDILG
+786 DLKVSKGDVLSE
-797 QINIAAGATLIQNK
+797 INLEAGTSLIKSNK
-811 KLYFDADSTV
+811 IYLDSDSVV

-833 TNISADK
+833 ANISADK
-840 ITAGTL
+840 ITVGTL

-855 INADNITA
+855 LNADNIVA
-863 GAITGPNINMDLT
+863 GTLSGKNINMDLVT
-876 RGRVLFQA
+876 GRVVFTA
-884 GRLYNEDETF
+884 GRFYDQEERF
-894 DINVDKNYIRSAY
+894 DINIDENYIRSSKKTNY
-907 YKIAYSSN
+907 IDIGDDSVEKNYT
-915 PEENNIITELKDG
+915 ITELKGGEICISRPTLKLNSDYTWSFAG
-928 TFSITSPIWDF
+928 RENLFQLTTSEINQSAFGDTSSPVTVLVNKNGFVITGDKYIKKADLLSLAGWKDDF
-939 LDSSGNHFK
+939 LGIVVDTANNTGITVNSGKSTLTLSGGKATTDRWINSQAEIVLGLDPGRIDFDAKESNFSGNL
-948 GRETIFKLSSSNLP
+948 T
-962 GGFLNEDSKPITE
+962 
-975 MVNKYGFLVTL
+975 V
-986 EKCRDNA
+986 
-993 TISSLSGWNSK
+993 SGS
-1004 FIGLIINGTEPLNAG
+1004 
-1019 AVIHGGENGTR
+1019 
-1030 IIGGKTYDIS
+1030 
-1040 GVTAQPQIN
+1040 
-1049 IGYNFGSVSDIDITA
+1049 
-1064 QRIRLNGDTYVYGT
+1064 

-1083 PTSNGMAAINAYE
+1083 PTSQGMAAINAYE

-1102 GDIGKAKTDK
+1102 GDIGKSKTDK

-1127 INTSIPYH
+1127 VNTSIPYH

-1141 ENATVWVEQMD
+1141 GNANVWVEQMD
-1152 QNYFIVKSSKPN
+1152 QNSFLVKSSKPFI
-1164 MEFSWEIKAKRKGYE
+1164 EFSWEIKAKRKGYE
-1179 NHRLEITSKEIPKML
+1179 DDRLEITSKEIPETL
-1194 VDSYKEKGI
+1194 IPRYKEKGI
-1203 M
+1203 L

>member
-1 MIIYLLNKN
+1 MILYLLNKK
-10 QATIKAISTKHL
+10 QKAIKAIPSERL
-22 IEVKYTEQINAA
+22 VEAKYTEGINEASK
-34 NQLTFSVPFKK
+34 LTFSVPLES
-45 RLSKKVFYALF
+45 RLPNSAFFALF
-56 QKPDSSDFLMFK
+56 QKPDSSDFLLFK
-68 INDESIQNDRITYT
+68 INDEAIESDKISYT
-82 GIDAAYD
+82 GVDAAYD
-89 ELKAYGYIKD
+89 ELKSYSYVKD
-99 IRPVKRTALEILQ
+99 MRPEKRTAKEILQ
-112 QVLKGTRWE
+112 RVLQDTRWE
-121 PGNIPTT
+121 VGYIDSTGLT
-128 SPIDTNFYYQNY
+128 DTNFYYQPC
-140 LDCIQQI
+140 LECIQKIAQI
-147 AKLFN
+147 FN
-152 FELTFTYNFDTRLQ
+152 MEVVFTYGFDSKYQKIT
-166 RISSRKVNFY
+166 SRKVNLY
-176 LQQGKRTG
+176 QQQGRRTG
-184 KRFEYGSNLLEVTR
+184 KRFEYGSNLLTVTR

-203 EIYTALVGRGKGE
+203 DIVTALVGRGKGE
-216 EQTDEE
+216 EKTDEE

-232 RINFS
+232 RIDFS
-237 DVVWSKAN
+237 NVVWSKAN
-245 GDPVDKP
+245 GDPADKP
-252 FGQEFVED
+252 AGQEYVED
-260 PEATK
+260 VQATK
-265 VFGYDDGKPRTG
+265 IFGYDDGKPRIG
-277 IVVFEDIEDPT
+277 IVVFEDIEDPA
-288 ELLQA
+288 ELLKA
-293 TWTALKS
+293 TWASLKS
-300 SERPKAS
+300 SDRPKVS
-307 FKANVTDVGNLG
+307 FKASVTDVGNLG

-331 QIEYFTRVY
+331 GIEYFTRVF
-340 KVTHDLQNKQNNVIE
+340 KVTHDLLDKQNNTVE
-355 MGDDLSSNS
+355 MGDDLSGNS
-364 LTSYVSDIGVTA
+364 LTSYVSNVDSLAQSA
-376 QQASNQ
+376 QQQ
-382 ATSASVMA
+382 ATNAAVQAGSK
-390 NSKNKNYYST
+390 SKNIYSN
-400 TKPPIADEGDNLFLN
+400 TKPQFADEGDNLFLN

-431 EFVQSTQDL
+431 VFIQSTQDL

-495 NFAETKDD
+495 DFAETKDD

-691 EISSLTQSV
+691 KISSLTQSV

-764 GLKTKVEAGIDKSEI
+764 GMKTKVEAGIDKSEI

-786 NLKVSKDDILG
+786 DLKVSKGDVLSE
-797 QINIAAGATLIQNK
+797 INLEAGTSLIKSNK
-811 KLYFDADSTV
+811 IYLDSDSVV

-833 TNISADK
+833 ANISADK
-840 ITAGTL
+840 INAGTL

-855 INADNITA
+855 LNADNIVA
-863 GAITGPNINMDLT
+863 GTLSGKNINMDLVT
-876 RGRVLFQA
+876 GRVVFTA
-884 GRLYNEDETF
+884 GRFYDQEERF
-894 DINVDKNYIRSAY
+894 DINIDENYIRSSKKTNY
-907 YKIAYSSN
+907 IYIGDDSVEKNYT
-915 PEENNIITELKDG
+915 ITELKGGEICISRPTLKLNSDYTWSFAG
-928 TFSITSPIWDF
+928 RENLFQLTTSEINQSAFGDTSSPVTVLVNKNGFVITGDKYIKKADLLSLAGWKDDF
-939 LDSSGNHFK
+939 LGIVVDTANNTGITVNSGKSTLTLSGGKATTDRWINSQAEIVLGLDPGRIDFDAKESNFSGNL
-948 GRETIFKLSSSNLP
+948 T
-962 GGFLNEDSKPITE
+962 
-975 MVNKYGFLVTL
+975 V
-986 EKCRDNA
+986 
-993 TISSLSGWNSK
+993 SGS
-1004 FIGLIINGTEPLNAG
+1004 
-1019 AVIHGGENGTR
+1019 
-1030 IIGGKTYDIS
+1030 
-1040 GVTAQPQIN
+1040 
-1049 IGYNFGSVSDIDITA
+1049 
-1064 QRIRLNGDTYVYGT
+1064 

-1083 PTSNGMAAINAYE
+1083 PTSQGMAAINAYE

-1127 INTSIPYH
+1127 VNTSIPYH

-1141 ENATVWVEQMD
+1141 GNANVWVEQMD
-1152 QNYFIVKSSKPN
+1152 QNSFLVKSSKPFI
-1164 MEFSWEIKAKRKGYE
+1164 EFSWEIKAKRKGYE
-1179 NHRLEITSKEIPKML
+1179 DNRLEITSKEIPETL
-1194 VDSYKEKGI
+1194 IPRYKEKGI
-1203 M
+1203 L

>member
-22 IEVKYTEQINAA
+22 IEAKYTEQINAA
-34 NQLTFSVPFKK
+34 NQLTFSVPLKK

-121 PGNIPTT
+121 LGNIPTT

-216 EQTDEE
+216 EKTDEE
-222 TGEATGGYGR
+222 TGEATGSYGR

-277 IVVFEDIEDPT
+277 IVVFEDIEDPI

-355 MGDDLSSNS
+355 MGDDLSGNS

-440 KNVEQNVKEAQQD
+440 RNVEQNVKQAQQG
-453 LAKAKAD
+453 LNEAKAD
-460 IQKNG
+460 IEKNK
-465 SDINNSK
+465 N
-472 LEFNRSIGELN
+472 E
-483 RSIIDFNQQTQQ
+483 
-495 NFAETKDD
+495 
-503 IDNSKQEFNR
+503 
-513 SISQLDKEIKDSKK
+513 
-527 INADNYSVIVGKI
+527 
-540 STLEDKSKIKIK
+540 
-552 TNAINANDFTESGTY
+552 
-567 FIKSTGNSNVPKD
+567 
-580 SWFYLTVVKAEDGRI
+580 
-595 TQTWQNDQDANER
+595 ANEAI
-608 YTRLKVDNT
+608 TTINQTVTGLTAKVNDSVNHS
-617 WRNWEK
+617 EL
-623 SASYNE
+623 E
-629 FSQLS
+629 QLS
-634 QTVNGINTKVINNS
+634 N
-648 GDISSLNQVAKG
+648 
-660 IQTDVANNSGDISS
+660 
-674 LKQTA
+674 
-679 KGLQTAVADNAG
+679 
-691 EISSLTQSV
+691 
-700 DGVQVE
+700 
-706 VKNANSDI
+706 
-714 TTLKQTAKGLQTTV
+714 
-728 DGNSTKLTTIT
+728 
-739 QTVEGVKVTAEDG
+739 
-752 LKKATELSQTVD
+752 
-764 GLKTKVEAGIDKSEI
+764 
-779 TQLKDQI
+779 QI

-797 QINIAAGATLIQNK
+797 QINIAAGTTLIQNK

-884 GRLYNEDETF
+884 GRLYNADETF
-894 DINVDKNYIRSAY
+894 DINVDENYIRSAY

-1141 ENATVWVEQMD
+1141 ENANVWVEQMD
-1152 QNYFIVKSSKPN
+1152 QNSFIVKSSKPN
-1164 MEFSWEIKAKRKGYE
+1164 IEFSWEIKAKRKGYE
-1179 NHRLEITSKEIPKML
+1179 NHRLEITSKEIPKEL
-1194 VDSYKEKGI
+1194 IPQYKEKGI

>member
-1 MIIYLLNKN
+1 MILYLLNKK
-10 QATIKAISTKHL
+10 QKAIKAIPSERL
-22 IEVKYTEQINAA
+22 VEAKYTEGINEASK
-34 NQLTFSVPFKK
+34 LTFSVPLES
-45 RLSKKVFYALF
+45 RLPNSAFFALL
-56 QKPDSSDFLMFK
+56 QKPDSSDFLLFK
-68 INDESIQNDRITYT
+68 INDEAIESDRISYT
-82 GIDAAYD
+82 GVDAAYD
-89 ELKAYGYIKD
+89 ELKSYSYVKD
-99 IRPVKRTALEILQ
+99 MRPEKRTAKEILQ
-112 QVLKGTRWE
+112 RVLQGTRWE
-121 PGNIPTT
+121 VGYIDATEVT
-128 SPIDTNFYYQNY
+128 DTNFYYQPC
-140 LDCIQQI
+140 LECIQKIAQI
-147 AKLFN
+147 FN
-152 FELTFTYNFDTRLQ
+152 MEVVFTYGFDSKYQT
-166 RISSRKVNFY
+166 ITSRKVNLY
-176 LQQGKRTG
+176 QQQGQRTG
-184 KRFEYGSNLLEVTR
+184 KRFEYGSNLLTVTR

-203 EIYTALVGRGKGE
+203 DIVTALVGRGKGE
-216 EQTDEE
+216 EKTDEE

-232 RINFS
+232 RIDFS
-237 DVVWSKAN
+237 NVVWSKAN
-245 GDPVDKP
+245 GDPADKP
-252 FGQEFVED
+252 AGQEYVED
-260 PEATK
+260 VQATK
-265 VFGYDDGKPRTG
+265 IFGYDDGKPRIG
-277 IVVFEDIEDPT
+277 IVVFENIEDPA
-288 ELLQA
+288 ELLKA
-293 TWTALKS
+293 TWASLKS
-300 SERPKAS
+300 SDRPKVS
-307 FKANVTDVGNLG
+307 FKASVTDVGNLG

-331 QIEYFTRVY
+331 GIEYFTRVF
-340 KVTHDLQNKQNNVIE
+340 KVTHDLLDKQNNTVE
-355 MGDDLSSNS
+355 MGDDLSGNS
-364 LTSYVSDIGVTA
+364 LTSYISNVDSLAQSA
-376 QQASNQ
+376 QQQ
-382 ATSASVMA
+382 ATNAAVQA
-390 NSKNKNYYST
+390 GSKNKNIYSN
-400 TKPPIADEGDNLFLN
+400 TKPQFADEGDNLFLN

-431 EFVQSTQDL
+431 VFIQSTQDL

-552 TNAINANDFTESGTY
+552 ANAINANDFTESGTY
-567 FIKSTGNSNVPKD
+567 FVKSTGNSNVPKD

-623 SASYNE
+623 SANYNE

-648 GDISSLNQVAKG
+648 GDISELNQVAKG

-679 KGLQTAVADNAG
+679 KGLQTTVADNVG
-691 EISSLTQSV
+691 KISSLTQSV

-786 NLKVSKDDILG
+786 DLKVSKGDVLSE
-797 QINIAAGATLIQNK
+797 INLEAGTSLIKSNK
-811 KLYFDADSTV
+811 IYLDSDSVV

-840 ITAGTL
+840 INAGTL

-855 INADNITA
+855 LNADNIVA
-863 GAITGPNINMDLT
+863 GTLSGKNINMDLVT
-876 RGRVLFQA
+876 GRVVFTA
-884 GRLYNEDETF
+884 GRFYDQEERF
-894 DINVDKNYIRSAY
+894 DINIDENYIRSSKKTNY
-907 YKIAYSSN
+907 IDIGDDSVEKNYT
-915 PEENNIITELKDG
+915 ITELKGGEICISRPTLKLNSDYTWSFAG
-928 TFSITSPIWDF
+928 RENLFQLTTSEINQSAFGDTSSPVTVLVNKNGFVITGDKYIKKADLLSLAGWKDDF
-939 LDSSGNHFK
+939 LGIVVDTANNTGITVNSGKSTLTLSGGKATTDPWINSQAEIVLGLDPGRIDFDAKESNFSGNL
-948 GRETIFKLSSSNLP
+948 T
-962 GGFLNEDSKPITE
+962 
-975 MVNKYGFLVTL
+975 V
-986 EKCRDNA
+986 
-993 TISSLSGWNSK
+993 SGS
-1004 FIGLIINGTEPLNAG
+1004 
-1019 AVIHGGENGTR
+1019 
-1030 IIGGKTYDIS
+1030 
-1040 GVTAQPQIN
+1040 
-1049 IGYNFGSVSDIDITA
+1049 
-1064 QRIRLNGDTYVYGT
+1064 

-1083 PTSNGMAAINAYE
+1083 PTSQGMAAINAYE

-1102 GDIGKAKTDK
+1102 GDIGKSKTDK

-1127 INTSIPYH
+1127 VNTSIPYH

-1141 ENATVWVEQMD
+1141 GNANVWVEQMD
-1152 QNYFIVKSSKPN
+1152 QNSFLVKSSKPFI
-1164 MEFSWEIKAKRKGYE
+1164 EFSWEIKAKRKGYE
-1179 NHRLEITSKEIPKML
+1179 DDRLEITSKEIPETL
-1194 VDSYKEKGI
+1194 IPRYKEKGI
-1203 M
+1203 L

>member
-1 MIIYLLNKN
+1 MIFYLLNKK
-10 QATIKAISTKHL
+10 QKAIKAIPSERL
-22 IEVKYTEQINAA
+22 VEAKYTEGINEASK
-34 NQLTFSVPFKK
+34 LTFSVPLES
-45 RLSKKVFYALF
+45 RLPNSAFFALF
-56 QKPDSSDFLMFK
+56 QKPDSSDFLLFK
-68 INDESIQNDRITYT
+68 INDEAIESDRISYT
-82 GIDAAYD
+82 GVDAAYD
-89 ELKAYGYIKD
+89 ELKSYSYVKD
-99 IRPVKRTALEILQ
+99 MRPEKRTAKEILQ
-112 QVLKGTRWE
+112 RVLQGTRWE
-121 PGNIPTT
+121 VGYIDSTGLT
-128 SPIDTNFYYQNY
+128 DTNFYYQPC
-140 LDCIQQI
+140 LECIQKIAQI
-147 AKLFN
+147 FN
-152 FELTFTYNFDTRLQ
+152 MEVVFTYGFDSKYQT
-166 RISSRKVNFY
+166 ITSRKVNLY
-176 LQQGKRTG
+176 QQQGRRTG
-184 KRFEYGSNLLEVTR
+184 KRFEYGSNLLTVTR

-203 EIYTALVGRGKGE
+203 DIVTALVGRGKGE
-216 EQTDEE
+216 EKTDEE

-232 RINFS
+232 RIDFS
-237 DVVWSKAN
+237 NVVWSKAN
-245 GDPVDKP
+245 GDPADKP
-252 FGQEFVED
+252 AGQEYVED
-260 PEATK
+260 VQATK
-265 VFGYDDGKPRTG
+265 IFGYDDGKPRIG
-277 IVVFEDIEDPT
+277 IVVFENIEDPA
-288 ELLQA
+288 ELLKA
-293 TWTALKS
+293 TWASLKS
-300 SERPKAS
+300 SDRPKAS
-307 FKANVTDVGNLG
+307 FKASVTDVGNLG

-331 QIEYFTRVY
+331 GIEYFTRVF
-340 KVTHDLQNKQNNVIE
+340 KVTHDLLDKQNNTVE
-355 MGDDLSSNS
+355 MGDDLSGNS
-364 LTSYVSDIGVTA
+364 LTSYVSNVDSLAQSA
-376 QQASNQ
+376 QQQ
-382 ATSASVMA
+382 ATNAAVQA
-390 NSKNKNYYST
+390 GSKNKNIYSN
-400 TKPPIADEGDNLFLN
+400 TKPQFADEGDNLFLN

-431 EFVQSTQDL
+431 VFIQSTQDL

-495 NFAETKDD
+495 HFAKTKDD

-513 SISQLDKEIKDSKK
+513 SISQLDKEIKDNKK

-567 FIKSTGNSNVPKD
+567 FIKSTGNINVPKD

-691 EISSLTQSV
+691 KISSLTQSV

-786 NLKVSKDDILG
+786 DLKVSKGDVLSE
-797 QINIAAGATLIQNK
+797 INLEAGTSLIKSNK
-811 KLYFDADSTV
+811 IYLDSDSVV

-833 TNISADK
+833 ANISADK
-840 ITAGTL
+840 ITVGTL

-855 INADNITA
+855 LNADNIVA
-863 GAITGPNINMDLT
+863 GTLSGKNINMDLVT
-876 RGRVLFQA
+876 GRVVFTA
-884 GRLYNEDETF
+884 GRFYDQEERF
-894 DINVDKNYIRSAY
+894 DINIDENYIRSSKKTNY
-907 YKIAYSSN
+907 IDIGDDSVEKNYT
-915 PEENNIITELKDG
+915 ITELKGGEICISRPTLKLNSDYTWSFAG
-928 TFSITSPIWDF
+928 RENLFQLTTSEINQSAFGDTSSPVTVLVNKNGFVITGDKYIKKADLLSLAGWKDDF
-939 LDSSGNHFK
+939 LGIVVDTANNTGITVNSGKSTLTLSGGKATTDRRINSQAEIVLGLDPGRIDFDAKESNFSGNL
-948 GRETIFKLSSSNLP
+948 T
-962 GGFLNEDSKPITE
+962 
-975 MVNKYGFLVTL
+975 V
-986 EKCRDNA
+986 
-993 TISSLSGWNSK
+993 SGS
-1004 FIGLIINGTEPLNAG
+1004 
-1019 AVIHGGENGTR
+1019 
-1030 IIGGKTYDIS
+1030 
-1040 GVTAQPQIN
+1040 
-1049 IGYNFGSVSDIDITA
+1049 
-1064 QRIRLNGDTYVYGT
+1064 

-1083 PTSNGMAAINAYE
+1083 PTSQGMAAINAYE

-1102 GDIGKAKTDK
+1102 GDIGKSKTDK
-1112 NGQVLIQLDPLFLET
+1112 NGQVLIQIDPFFLET
-1127 INTSIPYH
+1127 INTSVPYH

-1141 ENATVWVEQMD
+1141 GNANVWVEQMD
-1152 QNYFIVKSSKPN
+1152 QNSFLVKSSKPFI
-1164 MEFSWEIKAKRKGYE
+1164 EFSWEIKAKRKGYE
-1179 NHRLEITSKEIPKML
+1179 DDRLEITSKEIPETL
-1194 VDSYKEKGI
+1194 IPRYKEKGI
-1203 M
+1203 L

>member
-1 MIIYLLNKN
+1 MILYLLNKK
-10 QATIKAISTKHL
+10 QKAIKAIPSERL
-22 IEVKYTEQINAA
+22 VEAKYTEGINEASK
-34 NQLTFSVPFKK
+34 LTFSVPLES
-45 RLSKKVFYALF
+45 RLPNSAFFALF
-56 QKPDSSDFLMFK
+56 QKPDSSDFLLFK
-68 INDESIQNDRITYT
+68 INDEAIESDRISYT
-82 GIDAAYD
+82 GVDAAYD
-89 ELKAYGYIKD
+89 ELKSYSYVKD
-99 IRPVKRTALEILQ
+99 MRPEKRTAKEILQ
-112 QVLKGTRWE
+112 KVLQDTRWE
-121 PGNIPTT
+121 VGYIDSTDVT
-128 SPIDTNFYYQNY
+128 DTNFYYQPC
-140 LDCIQQI
+140 LECIQKIAQI
-147 AKLFN
+147 FN
-152 FELTFTYNFDTRLQ
+152 MEVVFTYGFDSKYQT
-166 RISSRKVNFY
+166 ITSRKVNLY
-176 LQQGKRTG
+176 QQQGRRTG
-184 KRFEYGSNLLEVTR
+184 KRFEYGSNLLTVTR

-203 EIYTALVGRGKGE
+203 DIVTALVGRGKGE
-216 EQTDEE
+216 EKTDEE

-232 RINFS
+232 RIDFS
-237 DVVWSKAN
+237 NVVWSKAN
-245 GDPVDKP
+245 GDPADKP
-252 FGQEFVED
+252 AGQEYVED
-260 PEATK
+260 VQATK
-265 VFGYDDGKPRTG
+265 IFGYDDGKPRIG
-277 IVVFEDIEDPT
+277 IVVFEDIEDPA
-288 ELLQA
+288 ELLKA
-293 TWTALKS
+293 TWASLKS
-300 SERPKAS
+300 SDRPKVS
-307 FKANVTDVGNLG
+307 FKASVTDVGNLG

-331 QIEYFTRVY
+331 GIEYFTRVF
-340 KVTHDLQNKQNNVIE
+340 KVTHDLLDKQNNTVE
-355 MGDDLSSNS
+355 MGDDLSGNS
-364 LTSYVSDIGVTA
+364 LTSYVSNVDSLAQSA
-376 QQASNQ
+376 QQQ
-382 ATSASVMA
+382 ATNAAVQAGSK
-390 NSKNKNYYST
+390 SKNIYSN
-400 TKPPIADEGDNLFLN
+400 TKPQFADEGDNLFLN

-431 EFVQSTQDL
+431 VFIQSTQDL

-495 NFAETKDD
+495 DFAETKDD

-691 EISSLTQSV
+691 KISSLTQSV

-786 NLKVSKDDILG
+786 DLKVSKGDVLSE
-797 QINIAAGATLIQNK
+797 INLEAGTSLIKSNK
-811 KLYFDADSTV
+811 IYLDSDSVV

-833 TNISADK
+833 ANISADK

-855 INADNITA
+855 LNADNIVA
-863 GAITGPNINMDLT
+863 GTLSGKNINMDLVT
-876 RGRVLFQA
+876 GRVVFTA
-884 GRLYNEDETF
+884 GRFYDQEERF
-894 DINVDKNYIRSAY
+894 DINIDENYIRSSKKTNY
-907 YKIAYSSN
+907 IDIGDDSVEKNYT
-915 PEENNIITELKDG
+915 ITELKGGEICISRPTLKLNSDYTWSFAG
-928 TFSITSPIWDF
+928 RENLFQLTTSEINQSAFGDTSSPVTVLVNKNGFVITGDKYIKKADLLSLAGWKDDF
-939 LDSSGNHFK
+939 LGIVVDTANNTGITVNSGKSTLTLSGGKATTDRWINSQAEIVLGLDPGRIDFDAKESNFSGNL
-948 GRETIFKLSSSNLP
+948 T
-962 GGFLNEDSKPITE
+962 
-975 MVNKYGFLVTL
+975 V
-986 EKCRDNA
+986 
-993 TISSLSGWNSK
+993 SGS
-1004 FIGLIINGTEPLNAG
+1004 
-1019 AVIHGGENGTR
+1019 
-1030 IIGGKTYDIS
+1030 
-1040 GVTAQPQIN
+1040 
-1049 IGYNFGSVSDIDITA
+1049 
-1064 QRIRLNGDTYVYGT
+1064 

-1083 PTSNGMAAINAYE
+1083 PTSQGMAAINAYE

-1102 GDIGKAKTDK
+1102 GDIGKSKTDK
-1112 NGQVLIQLDPLFLET
+1112 NGQALIQLDPLFLET
-1127 INTSIPYH
+1127 VNTSIPYH

-1141 ENATVWVEQMD
+1141 GNANVWVEQMD
-1152 QNYFIVKSSKPN
+1152 QNSFLVKSSKPFIT
-1164 MEFSWEIKAKRKGYE
+1164 FSWEIKAKRKGYE
-1179 NHRLEITSKEIPKML
+1179 DDRLEITSKEIPETL
-1194 VDSYKEKGI
+1194 IPRYKEKGI
-1203 M
+1203 L

>member
-1 MIIYLLNKN
+1 MILYLLNKK
-10 QATIKAISTKHL
+10 QKAIKAIPSERL
-22 IEVKYTEQINAA
+22 VEAKYTEGINEASK
-34 NQLTFSVPFKK
+34 LTFSFPLES
-45 RLSKKVFYALF
+45 RLPNSAFFALF
-56 QKPDSSDFLMFK
+56 QKPDSSDFLLFK
-68 INDESIQNDRITYT
+68 INDEAIESDRISYT
-82 GIDAAYD
+82 GVDAAYD
-89 ELKAYGYIKD
+89 ELKSYSYVKD
-99 IRPVKRTALEILQ
+99 MRPEKRTAKEILQ
-112 QVLKGTRWE
+112 RVLQGTRWE
-121 PGNIPTT
+121 VGYIDSTGLT
-128 SPIDTNFYYQNY
+128 DTNFYYQPC
-140 LDCIQQI
+140 LECIQKIAQI
-147 AKLFN
+147 FN
-152 FELTFTYNFDTRLQ
+152 MEVVFTYGFDSKYQT
-166 RISSRKVNFY
+166 ITSRKVNLY
-176 LQQGKRTG
+176 QQQGQRTG
-184 KRFEYGSNLLEVTR
+184 KRFEYGSNLLTVTR

-203 EIYTALVGRGKGE
+203 DIVTALVGRGKGE
-216 EQTDEE
+216 EKTDEE

-232 RINFS
+232 RIDFS
-237 DVVWSKAN
+237 NVVWSKAN
-245 GDPVDKP
+245 GDPADKP
-252 FGQEFVED
+252 AGQEYVED
-260 PEATK
+260 VQATK
-265 VFGYDDGKPRTG
+265 IFGYDDGKPRIG
-277 IVVFEDIEDPT
+277 IVVFENIEDPV
-288 ELLQA
+288 ELLKA
-293 TWTALKS
+293 TWASLKS
-300 SERPKAS
+300 SDRPKVS
-307 FKANVTDVGNLG
+307 FKASVTDVGNLG

-331 QIEYFTRVY
+331 GIEYFTRVF
-340 KVTHDLQNKQNNVIE
+340 KVTHDLLDKQNNTVE
-355 MGDDLSSNS
+355 MGDDLSGNS
-364 LTSYVSDIGVTA
+364 LTSYVSNVDSLAQSA
-376 QQASNQ
+376 QQQ
-382 ATSASVMA
+382 ATNAAVQAGSK
-390 NSKNKNYYST
+390 SKNIYSN
-400 TKPPIADEGDNLFLN
+400 TKPQFADEGDNLFLN

-431 EFVQSTQDL
+431 VFIQSTQDL

-465 SDINNSK
+465 NDINNSK

-495 NFAETKDD
+495 DFAETKDD

-567 FIKSTGNSNVPKD
+567 FVKSTGNSNVPKD

-634 QTVNGINTKVINNS
+634 QTVNGINTKVTNNS

-679 KGLQTAVADNAG
+679 KGLQTTVADNAG
-691 EISSLTQSV
+691 KISSLTQSV

-714 TTLKQTAKGLQTTV
+714 TTLKQTAKGLQTKV

-786 NLKVSKDDILG
+786 DLKVSKGDVLSE
-797 QINIAAGATLIQNK
+797 INLEAGTSLIKSNK
-811 KLYFDADSTV
+811 IYLDSDSVV

-833 TNISADK
+833 ANISADK

-855 INADNITA
+855 LNADNIVA
-863 GAITGPNINMDLT
+863 GTLSGKNINMDLVT
-876 RGRVLFQA
+876 GRVVFTA
-884 GRLYNEDETF
+884 GRFYDQEERF
-894 DINVDKNYIRSAY
+894 DINIDENYIRSSKKTNY
-907 YKIAYSSN
+907 IDIGDDSVEKNYT
-915 PEENNIITELKDG
+915 ITELKGGEICISRPTLKLNSDYTWSFAG
-928 TFSITSPIWDF
+928 RENLFQLTTSEINQSAFGDTSSPVTVLVNKNGFVITGDKYIKKADLLSLAGWKDDF
-939 LDSSGNHFK
+939 LGIVVDTANNTGITVNSGKSTLTLSGGKATTDHWINSQAEIVLGLDPGRIDFDAKESNFSGNL
-948 GRETIFKLSSSNLP
+948 T
-962 GGFLNEDSKPITE
+962 
-975 MVNKYGFLVTL
+975 V
-986 EKCRDNA
+986 
-993 TISSLSGWNSK
+993 SGS
-1004 FIGLIINGTEPLNAG
+1004 
-1019 AVIHGGENGTR
+1019 
-1030 IIGGKTYDIS
+1030 
-1040 GVTAQPQIN
+1040 
-1049 IGYNFGSVSDIDITA
+1049 
-1064 QRIRLNGDTYVYGT
+1064 

-1083 PTSNGMAAINAYE
+1083 PTSQGMAAINAYE

-1102 GDIGKAKTDK
+1102 GDIGKSKTDK

-1127 INTSIPYH
+1127 VNTSITYH

-1141 ENATVWVEQMD
+1141 GNANVWVEQMD
-1152 QNYFIVKSSKPN
+1152 QNSFLVKSSKPFI
-1164 MEFSWEIKAKRKGYE
+1164 EFSWEIKAKRKGYE
-1179 NHRLEITSKEIPKML
+1179 DDRLEITNKEIPKEL
-1194 VDSYKEKGI
+1194 IPKYKEKGI
-1203 M
+1203 L

>member
-22 IEVKYTEQINAA
+22 IEAKYTEQINAA
-34 NQLTFSVPFKK
+34 NQLTFSVPLKK

-56 QKPDSSDFLMFK
+56 QKPDSLDFLMFK

-216 EQTDEE
+216 ERTDEE

-364 LTSYVSDIGVTA
+364 LTSYVSDVGNIA

-440 KNVEQNVKEAQQD
+440 RNVEQNVKQAQQG
-453 LAKAKAD
+453 LNEAKAN
-460 IQKNG
+460 IEKNR
-465 SDINNSK
+465 N
-472 LEFNRSIGELN
+472 E
-483 RSIIDFNQQTQQ
+483 
-495 NFAETKDD
+495 
-503 IDNSKQEFNR
+503 
-513 SISQLDKEIKDSKK
+513 
-527 INADNYSVIVGKI
+527 
-540 STLEDKSKIKIK
+540 
-552 TNAINANDFTESGTY
+552 
-567 FIKSTGNSNVPKD
+567 
-580 SWFYLTVVKAEDGRI
+580 
-595 TQTWQNDQDANER
+595 ANEAI
-608 YTRLKVDNT
+608 TTINQTVTGLTAKVNDSVNH
-617 WRNWEK
+617 
-623 SASYNE
+623 SE
-629 FSQLS
+629 FEQLS
-634 QTVNGINTKVINNS
+634 N
-648 GDISSLNQVAKG
+648 
-660 IQTDVANNSGDISS
+660 
-674 LKQTA
+674 
-679 KGLQTAVADNAG
+679 
-691 EISSLTQSV
+691 
-700 DGVQVE
+700 
-706 VKNANSDI
+706 
-714 TTLKQTAKGLQTTV
+714 
-728 DGNSTKLTTIT
+728 
-739 QTVEGVKVTAEDG
+739 
-752 LKKATELSQTVD
+752 
-764 GLKTKVEAGIDKSEI
+764 
-779 TQLKDQI
+779 QI

-797 QINIAAGATLIQNK
+797 QINIAAGTTLIQNK

-1152 QNYFIVKSSKPN
+1152 QNSFIVKSSKPN
-1164 MEFSWEIKAKRKGYE
+1164 MEFSWEIKAKRKGDE

>member
-10 QATIKAISTKHL
+10 QSTIKAINTKNL
-22 IEVKYTEQINAA
+22 IETKYTEQINAA
-34 NQLTFSVPFKK
+34 NQLTFSVPLKN

-176 LQQGKRTG
+176 LQQGERTG

-216 EQTDEE
+216 EKTDEE

-355 MGDDLSSNS
+355 MGDDLSGKS

-440 KNVEQNVKEAQQD
+440 RNVEQNVKQAQQG
-453 LAKAKAD
+453 LNEAKAN
-460 IQKNG
+460 IEKNR
-465 SDINNSK
+465 N
-472 LEFNRSIGELN
+472 E
-483 RSIIDFNQQTQQ
+483 
-495 NFAETKDD
+495 
-503 IDNSKQEFNR
+503 
-513 SISQLDKEIKDSKK
+513 
-527 INADNYSVIVGKI
+527 
-540 STLEDKSKIKIK
+540 
-552 TNAINANDFTESGTY
+552 
-567 FIKSTGNSNVPKD
+567 
-580 SWFYLTVVKAEDGRI
+580 
-595 TQTWQNDQDANER
+595 ANEAI
-608 YTRLKVDNT
+608 TTINQTVTGLTAKVNDSVNH
-617 WRNWEK
+617 
-623 SASYNE
+623 SE
-629 FSQLS
+629 FEQLS
-634 QTVNGINTKVINNS
+634 N
-648 GDISSLNQVAKG
+648 
-660 IQTDVANNSGDISS
+660 
-674 LKQTA
+674 
-679 KGLQTAVADNAG
+679 
-691 EISSLTQSV
+691 
-700 DGVQVE
+700 
-706 VKNANSDI
+706 
-714 TTLKQTAKGLQTTV
+714 
-728 DGNSTKLTTIT
+728 
-739 QTVEGVKVTAEDG
+739 
-752 LKKATELSQTVD
+752 
-764 GLKTKVEAGIDKSEI
+764 
-779 TQLKDQI
+779 QI

-797 QINIAAGATLIQNK
+797 QINIAAGTTLIQNK

-884 GRLYNEDETF
+884 GRLYNADETF
-894 DINVDKNYIRSAY
+894 DINVDENYIRSAY

-1141 ENATVWVEQMD
+1141 ENANVWVEQMD
-1152 QNYFIVKSSKPN
+1152 QNSFIVKSSEPDV
-1164 MEFSWEIKAKRKGYE
+1164 EFSWEIKAKRKGYE

-1194 VDSYKEKGI
+1194 VESYKEKGI

>member
-22 IEVKYTEQINAA
+22 IEAKYTEQINAA
-34 NQLTFSVPFKK
+34 NQLTFSVPLKK

-56 QKPDSSDFLMFK
+56 QKPDSLDFLMFK

-176 LQQGKRTG
+176 LQQGERTG

-245 GDPVDKP
+245 GDPADKP
-252 FGQEFVED
+252 AGQEFIED

-355 MGDDLSSNS
+355 MGDDLSGNS

-440 KNVEQNVKEAQQD
+440 RNVEQNVKQAQQG
-453 LAKAKAD
+453 LNEAKAD
-460 IQKNG
+460 IEKNK
-465 SDINNSK
+465 N
-472 LEFNRSIGELN
+472 E
-483 RSIIDFNQQTQQ
+483 
-495 NFAETKDD
+495 
-503 IDNSKQEFNR
+503 
-513 SISQLDKEIKDSKK
+513 
-527 INADNYSVIVGKI
+527 
-540 STLEDKSKIKIK
+540 
-552 TNAINANDFTESGTY
+552 
-567 FIKSTGNSNVPKD
+567 
-580 SWFYLTVVKAEDGRI
+580 
-595 TQTWQNDQDANER
+595 ANEAI
-608 YTRLKVDNT
+608 TTINQNVTGLTAKVNDSVNH
-617 WRNWEK
+617 
-623 SASYNE
+623 SE
-629 FSQLS
+629 FEQLS
-634 QTVNGINTKVINNS
+634 N
-648 GDISSLNQVAKG
+648 
-660 IQTDVANNSGDISS
+660 
-674 LKQTA
+674 
-679 KGLQTAVADNAG
+679 
-691 EISSLTQSV
+691 
-700 DGVQVE
+700 
-706 VKNANSDI
+706 
-714 TTLKQTAKGLQTTV
+714 
-728 DGNSTKLTTIT
+728 
-739 QTVEGVKVTAEDG
+739 
-752 LKKATELSQTVD
+752 
-764 GLKTKVEAGIDKSEI
+764 
-779 TQLKDQI
+779 QI

-855 INADNITA
+855 INADNIVAGTISGKNVNMNLTTGDIRFTA
-863 GAITGPNINMDLT
+863 GRFHNSD
-876 RGRVLFQA
+876 
-884 GRLYNEDETF
+884 DTF
-894 DINVDKNYIRSAY
+894 DIHIDENYFYSENTISTGPWTTSKSSLLIKDGQLQLTQGTRLDQINNPYLKIFRSEGLAFGIVGNALARASVIAGNESIALVQDKFDSNGNEQFLGPFFEQQDEKDNWVQSYLNSDFVGVGVSRPYGTGMFLKKVPFAIYISSGEQQA
-907 YKIAYSSN
+907 KIRGKKIII
-915 PEENNIITELKDG
+915 ENNPNNGESYIPRIIVGQEDEPFDLNDSMGKTIHIGAESIYLQEDQSKNSTGFGANVYLDAFGKMYVTTSASRFKQNIKRNYDTTYGNKLLNLPTATWKDKSEVKKYEAGEIDHKPRSYYGMIAEDLDKAGLDMLVTKENGKITGIQYDRIGVALIPVIKELKEKIKRLE
-928 TFSITSPIWDF
+928 SKI
-939 LDSSGNHFK
+939 
-948 GRETIFKLSSSNLP
+948 
-962 GGFLNEDSKPITE
+962 NEQS
-975 MVNKYGFLVTL
+975 
-986 EKCRDNA
+986 KCRC
-993 TISSLSGWNSK
+993 K
-1004 FIGLIINGTEPLNAG
+1004 
-1019 AVIHGGENGTR
+1019 
-1030 IIGGKTYDIS
+1030 
-1040 GVTAQPQIN
+1040 
-1049 IGYNFGSVSDIDITA
+1049 
-1064 QRIRLNGDTYVYGT
+1064 
-1078 KNAIV
+1078 
-1083 PTSNGMAAINAYE
+1083 
-1096 TAEYYF
+1096 
-1102 GDIGKAKTDK
+1102 
-1112 NGQVLIQLDPLFLET
+1112 
-1127 INTSIPYH
+1127 
-1135 VFVSPY
+1135 
-1141 ENATVWVEQMD
+1141 
-1152 QNYFIVKSSKPN
+1152 
-1164 MEFSWEIKAKRKGYE
+1164 
-1179 NHRLEITSKEIPKML
+1179 
-1194 VDSYKEKGI
+1194 
-1203 M
+1203 

>member
-22 IEVKYTEQINAA
+22 IEAKYAEQINAA
-34 NQLTFSVPFKK
+34 NQLTFSVPLKN

-128 SPIDTNFYYQNY
+128 SPTDTNFYYQNY

-166 RISSRKVNFY
+166 RIFSRKVNFY

-216 EQTDEE
+216 ERTDEE

-355 MGDDLSSNS
+355 MGDDLSGKS

-440 KNVEQNVKEAQQD
+440 RNVEQNVKQAQQG
-453 LAKAKAD
+453 LNEAKAN
-460 IQKNG
+460 IEKNR
-465 SDINNSK
+465 N
-472 LEFNRSIGELN
+472 E
-483 RSIIDFNQQTQQ
+483 
-495 NFAETKDD
+495 
-503 IDNSKQEFNR
+503 
-513 SISQLDKEIKDSKK
+513 
-527 INADNYSVIVGKI
+527 
-540 STLEDKSKIKIK
+540 
-552 TNAINANDFTESGTY
+552 
-567 FIKSTGNSNVPKD
+567 
-580 SWFYLTVVKAEDGRI
+580 
-595 TQTWQNDQDANER
+595 ANEAI
-608 YTRLKVDNT
+608 TTINQTVTGLTAKVNDSVNH
-617 WRNWEK
+617 
-623 SASYNE
+623 SE
-629 FSQLS
+629 FEQLS
-634 QTVNGINTKVINNS
+634 N
-648 GDISSLNQVAKG
+648 
-660 IQTDVANNSGDISS
+660 
-674 LKQTA
+674 
-679 KGLQTAVADNAG
+679 
-691 EISSLTQSV
+691 
-700 DGVQVE
+700 
-706 VKNANSDI
+706 
-714 TTLKQTAKGLQTTV
+714 
-728 DGNSTKLTTIT
+728 
-739 QTVEGVKVTAEDG
+739 
-752 LKKATELSQTVD
+752 
-764 GLKTKVEAGIDKSEI
+764 
-779 TQLKDQI
+779 QI

-797 QINIAAGATLIQNK
+797 QINIAAGTTLIQNNK
-811 KLYFDADSTV
+811 ILFDAESV
-821 FSGKAFIPDAAI
+821 IFGGKAFIPDAAI

-840 ITAGTL
+840 ITSGTI

-855 INADNITA
+855 MNANNITSGTVK
-863 GAITGPNINMDLT
+863 GANMEIDLANGKFFST
-876 RGRVLFQA
+876 NSKKESVS
-884 GRLYNEDETF
+884 LYDGNMYF
-894 DINVDKNYIRSAY
+894 SAY
-907 YKIAYSSN
+907 KYWKDISETYGHLAMYPFGTSTGSYNGIDGMMEIEGDGGLFIHDKWIIPHDVTADSGWDYSGDGNLIMLTAHKQGFPKSN
-915 PEENNIITELKDG
+915 GIDILSNGQITIREGKPDASVGSDEYNNSARIMM
-928 TFSITSPIWDF
+928 
-939 LDSSGNHFK
+939 NHFYLD
-948 GRETIFKLSSSNLP
+948 GENRSSIS
-962 GGFLNEDSKPITE
+962 LNAYQIT
-975 MVNKYGFLVTL
+975 
-986 EKCRDNA
+986 A
-993 TISSLSGWNSK
+993 SSLSVWG
-1004 FIGLIINGTEPLNAG
+1004 GLTVLGN
-1019 AVIHGGENGTR
+1019 
-1030 IIGGKTYDIS
+1030 
-1040 GVTAQPQIN
+1040 
-1049 IGYNFGSVSDIDITA
+1049 
-1064 QRIRLNGDTYVYGT
+1064 
-1078 KNAIV
+1078 KNAVV
-1083 PTSNGMAAINAYE
+1083 PTSKGMTAINAYE

-1102 GDIGKAKTDK
+1102 GDIGKAKTDD

-1127 INTSIPYH
+1127 VNTSIQYH

-1141 ENATVWVEQMD
+1141 DNATVWVEQMD
-1152 QNYFIVKSSKPN
+1152 RGSFIVKSSKPN
-1164 MEFSWEIKAKRKGYE
+1164 VEFSWEIKAKRLGYE
-1179 NHRLEITSKEIPKML
+1179 DTRLEITQKEIPKEL
-1194 VDSYKEKGI
+1194 IPEYKEKGI
-1203 M
+1203 L

>member
-22 IEVKYTEQINAA
+22 IEAKYTEQINAA
-34 NQLTFSVPFKK
+34 NQLTFSVPLKK

-56 QKPDSSDFLMFK
+56 QKPDSLDFLMFK

-176 LQQGKRTG
+176 LQQGERTG

-245 GDPVDKP
+245 GDPADKP
-252 FGQEFVED
+252 AGQEFIED

-355 MGDDLSSNS
+355 MGDDLSGNS

-440 KNVEQNVKEAQQD
+440 RNVEQNVKQAQQG
-453 LAKAKAD
+453 LNEAKAD
-460 IQKNG
+460 IEKNK
-465 SDINNSK
+465 N
-472 LEFNRSIGELN
+472 E
-483 RSIIDFNQQTQQ
+483 
-495 NFAETKDD
+495 
-503 IDNSKQEFNR
+503 
-513 SISQLDKEIKDSKK
+513 
-527 INADNYSVIVGKI
+527 
-540 STLEDKSKIKIK
+540 
-552 TNAINANDFTESGTY
+552 
-567 FIKSTGNSNVPKD
+567 
-580 SWFYLTVVKAEDGRI
+580 
-595 TQTWQNDQDANER
+595 ANEAI
-608 YTRLKVDNT
+608 TTINQTVTGLTAKVNDSVNHSKF
-617 WRNWEK
+617 E
-623 SASYNE
+623 
-629 FSQLS
+629 QLS
-634 QTVNGINTKVINNS
+634 N
-648 GDISSLNQVAKG
+648 
-660 IQTDVANNSGDISS
+660 
-674 LKQTA
+674 
-679 KGLQTAVADNAG
+679 
-691 EISSLTQSV
+691 
-700 DGVQVE
+700 
-706 VKNANSDI
+706 
-714 TTLKQTAKGLQTTV
+714 
-728 DGNSTKLTTIT
+728 
-739 QTVEGVKVTAEDG
+739 
-752 LKKATELSQTVD
+752 
-764 GLKTKVEAGIDKSEI
+764 
-779 TQLKDQI
+779 QI

-855 INADNITA
+855 INADNIVAGTISGKNVNMNLTTGDIRFTA
-863 GAITGPNINMDLT
+863 GRFHNSD
-876 RGRVLFQA
+876 
-884 GRLYNEDETF
+884 DTF
-894 DINVDKNYIRSAY
+894 DINIDENYFYSENTISTGPWTTSKSSLLIKDGQLQLTQGTRLDQINNPYLKIFRSEGLAFGIVGNALARASVIAGNESIALVQDKFDSNGNEQFLGPFFEQQDEKDNWVQSYLNSDFVGVGVSRPYGTGMFLKKVPFAIYISSGEQQA
-907 YKIAYSSN
+907 KIRGKKIII
-915 PEENNIITELKDG
+915 ENNPNNGESYIPRIIVGQEDVPFDLNDSMGKTIHIGAESIYLQEDQSKNSTGFGANVYLDAFGKMYVTTSASRFKQNIKRNYDTTYGNKLLNLPTATWKDKSEVKKYEAGEIDHKPRSYYGMIAEDLDKAGLDMLVTKENGKITGIQYDRIGVALIPVIKELKEKIKRLE
-928 TFSITSPIWDF
+928 SKI
-939 LDSSGNHFK
+939 
-948 GRETIFKLSSSNLP
+948 
-962 GGFLNEDSKPITE
+962 NEQS
-975 MVNKYGFLVTL
+975 
-986 EKCRDNA
+986 KCRC
-993 TISSLSGWNSK
+993 K
-1004 FIGLIINGTEPLNAG
+1004 
-1019 AVIHGGENGTR
+1019 
-1030 IIGGKTYDIS
+1030 
-1040 GVTAQPQIN
+1040 
-1049 IGYNFGSVSDIDITA
+1049 
-1064 QRIRLNGDTYVYGT
+1064 
-1078 KNAIV
+1078 
-1083 PTSNGMAAINAYE
+1083 
-1096 TAEYYF
+1096 
-1102 GDIGKAKTDK
+1102 
-1112 NGQVLIQLDPLFLET
+1112 
-1127 INTSIPYH
+1127 
-1135 VFVSPY
+1135 
-1141 ENATVWVEQMD
+1141 
-1152 QNYFIVKSSKPN
+1152 
-1164 MEFSWEIKAKRKGYE
+1164 
-1179 NHRLEITSKEIPKML
+1179 
-1194 VDSYKEKGI
+1194 
-1203 M
+1203 

>member
-10 QATIKAISTKHL
+10 QATIKAISTKNL
-22 IEVKYTEQINAA
+22 IEAKYTEQINAA
-34 NQLTFSVPFKK
+34 NQLTFSAPLKN

-56 QKPDSSDFLMFK
+56 QKPDSLDFLMFK

-176 LQQGKRTG
+176 LQQGERTG

-245 GDPVDKP
+245 GDPADKP
-252 FGQEFVED
+252 AGQEFIED

-288 ELLQA
+288 ELLQE

-355 MGDDLSSNS
+355 MGDDLSGNS

-440 KNVEQNVKEAQQD
+440 RNVEQNVRQAQQG
-453 LAKAKAD
+453 LNEAKAD
-460 IQKNG
+460 IEKNK
-465 SDINNSK
+465 N
-472 LEFNRSIGELN
+472 E
-483 RSIIDFNQQTQQ
+483 
-495 NFAETKDD
+495 
-503 IDNSKQEFNR
+503 
-513 SISQLDKEIKDSKK
+513 
-527 INADNYSVIVGKI
+527 
-540 STLEDKSKIKIK
+540 
-552 TNAINANDFTESGTY
+552 
-567 FIKSTGNSNVPKD
+567 
-580 SWFYLTVVKAEDGRI
+580 
-595 TQTWQNDQDANER
+595 ANEAI
-608 YTRLKVDNT
+608 TTINQTVTGLTAKVNDSVNHS
-617 WRNWEK
+617 EL
-623 SASYNE
+623 E
-629 FSQLS
+629 QLS
-634 QTVNGINTKVINNS
+634 N
-648 GDISSLNQVAKG
+648 
-660 IQTDVANNSGDISS
+660 
-674 LKQTA
+674 
-679 KGLQTAVADNAG
+679 
-691 EISSLTQSV
+691 
-700 DGVQVE
+700 
-706 VKNANSDI
+706 
-714 TTLKQTAKGLQTTV
+714 
-728 DGNSTKLTTIT
+728 
-739 QTVEGVKVTAEDG
+739 
-752 LKKATELSQTVD
+752 
-764 GLKTKVEAGIDKSEI
+764 
-779 TQLKDQI
+779 QI

-797 QINIAAGATLIQNK
+797 QINIAAGTTLIQNK

-855 INADNITA
+855 INADNIVAGTISGKNVNMNLTTGDIRFTA
-863 GAITGPNINMDLT
+863 GRFHNSD
-876 RGRVLFQA
+876 
-884 GRLYNEDETF
+884 DTF
-894 DINVDKNYIRSAY
+894 DINIDENYFYSENTISTGPWTTSKSSLLIKDGQLQLTQGTRLDQINNPYLKIFRSEGLAFGIVGNALARASVIAGNESIALVQDKFDSNGNEQFLGPFFEQQDEKDNWVQSYLNSDFVGVGVSRPYGTGMFLKKVPFAIYISSGEQQA
-907 YKIAYSSN
+907 KIRGKKIII
-915 PEENNIITELKDG
+915 ENNPNNGESYIPRIIVGQEDVPFDLNDSMGKTIHIGAESIYLQEDQSKNSTGFGANVYLDAFGKMYVTTSASRFKQNIKRNYDTTYGNKLLNLPTATWKDKSEVKKYEAGEIDHKPRSYYGMIAEDLDKAGLDMLVTKENGKITGIQYDRIGVALIPVIKELKEKIKRLE
-928 TFSITSPIWDF
+928 SKI
-939 LDSSGNHFK
+939 
-948 GRETIFKLSSSNLP
+948 
-962 GGFLNEDSKPITE
+962 NEQS
-975 MVNKYGFLVTL
+975 
-986 EKCRDNA
+986 KCRC
-993 TISSLSGWNSK
+993 K
-1004 FIGLIINGTEPLNAG
+1004 
-1019 AVIHGGENGTR
+1019 
-1030 IIGGKTYDIS
+1030 
-1040 GVTAQPQIN
+1040 
-1049 IGYNFGSVSDIDITA
+1049 
-1064 QRIRLNGDTYVYGT
+1064 
-1078 KNAIV
+1078 
-1083 PTSNGMAAINAYE
+1083 
-1096 TAEYYF
+1096 
-1102 GDIGKAKTDK
+1102 
-1112 NGQVLIQLDPLFLET
+1112 
-1127 INTSIPYH
+1127 
-1135 VFVSPY
+1135 
-1141 ENATVWVEQMD
+1141 
-1152 QNYFIVKSSKPN
+1152 
-1164 MEFSWEIKAKRKGYE
+1164 
-1179 NHRLEITSKEIPKML
+1179 
-1194 VDSYKEKGI
+1194 
-1203 M
+1203 

>member
-10 QATIKAISTKHL
+10 QSTIKAINTKNL
-22 IEVKYTEQINAA
+22 IEAKYTEQINAA
-34 NQLTFSVPFKK
+34 NQLTFSVPLKK

-56 QKPDSSDFLMFK
+56 QKPDSLDFLMFK

-176 LQQGKRTG
+176 LQQGERTG

-245 GDPVDKP
+245 GDPADKP
-252 FGQEFVED
+252 AGQEFIED

-319 LGDTIAIIRHEL
+319 LGDTLAIIRHEL

-440 KNVEQNVKEAQQD
+440 RNVEQNVKQAQQG
-453 LAKAKAD
+453 LNEAKAD
-460 IQKNG
+460 IEKNK
-465 SDINNSK
+465 N
-472 LEFNRSIGELN
+472 E
-483 RSIIDFNQQTQQ
+483 
-495 NFAETKDD
+495 
-503 IDNSKQEFNR
+503 
-513 SISQLDKEIKDSKK
+513 
-527 INADNYSVIVGKI
+527 
-540 STLEDKSKIKIK
+540 
-552 TNAINANDFTESGTY
+552 
-567 FIKSTGNSNVPKD
+567 
-580 SWFYLTVVKAEDGRI
+580 
-595 TQTWQNDQDANER
+595 ANEAI
-608 YTRLKVDNT
+608 TTINQTITGLTTKVNDSVNHS
-617 WRNWEK
+617 EL
-623 SASYNE
+623 E
-629 FSQLS
+629 QLS
-634 QTVNGINTKVINNS
+634 N
-648 GDISSLNQVAKG
+648 
-660 IQTDVANNSGDISS
+660 
-674 LKQTA
+674 
-679 KGLQTAVADNAG
+679 
-691 EISSLTQSV
+691 
-700 DGVQVE
+700 
-706 VKNANSDI
+706 
-714 TTLKQTAKGLQTTV
+714 
-728 DGNSTKLTTIT
+728 
-739 QTVEGVKVTAEDG
+739 
-752 LKKATELSQTVD
+752 
-764 GLKTKVEAGIDKSEI
+764 
-779 TQLKDQI
+779 QI

-855 INADNITA
+855 INADNIVAGTISGKNVNMNLTTGDIRFTA
-863 GAITGPNINMDLT
+863 GRFHNSD
-876 RGRVLFQA
+876 
-884 GRLYNEDETF
+884 DTF
-894 DINVDKNYIRSAY
+894 DINIDENYFYSENTISTGPWTTSKSSLLIKDGQLQLTQGTRLDQINNPYLKIFRSEGLAFGIVGNALARASVIAGNESIALVQDKFDSNGNEHFLGPFFEQQDEKDNWVQSYLNSDFVGVGVSRPYGTGMFLKKVPFAIYISSGEQQA
-907 YKIAYSSN
+907 KIRGKKIII
-915 PEENNIITELKDG
+915 ENNPNNGESYIPRIIVGQEDVPFDLNDSMGKTIHIGAESIYLQEDQSKNSTGFGANVYLDAFGKMYVTTSASRFKQNIKRNYDTTYGNKLLNLPTATWKDKSEVKKYEAGEIDHKPRSYYGMIAEDLDKAGLDMLVTKENGKITGIQYDRIGVALIPVIKELKEKIKRLE
-928 TFSITSPIWDF
+928 SKI
-939 LDSSGNHFK
+939 
-948 GRETIFKLSSSNLP
+948 
-962 GGFLNEDSKPITE
+962 NEQS
-975 MVNKYGFLVTL
+975 
-986 EKCRDNA
+986 KCRC
-993 TISSLSGWNSK
+993 K
-1004 FIGLIINGTEPLNAG
+1004 
-1019 AVIHGGENGTR
+1019 
-1030 IIGGKTYDIS
+1030 
-1040 GVTAQPQIN
+1040 
-1049 IGYNFGSVSDIDITA
+1049 
-1064 QRIRLNGDTYVYGT
+1064 
-1078 KNAIV
+1078 
-1083 PTSNGMAAINAYE
+1083 
-1096 TAEYYF
+1096 
-1102 GDIGKAKTDK
+1102 
-1112 NGQVLIQLDPLFLET
+1112 
-1127 INTSIPYH
+1127 
-1135 VFVSPY
+1135 
-1141 ENATVWVEQMD
+1141 
-1152 QNYFIVKSSKPN
+1152 
-1164 MEFSWEIKAKRKGYE
+1164 
-1179 NHRLEITSKEIPKML
+1179 
-1194 VDSYKEKGI
+1194 
-1203 M
+1203 

>member
-10 QATIKAISTKHL
+10 QATIKAISNKNL
-22 IEVKYTEQINAA
+22 IEAKYTEQINAA
-34 NQLTFSVPFKK
+34 NQLTFSVPLKN

-56 QKPDSSDFLMFK
+56 QKPDSLDFLMFK

-176 LQQGKRTG
+176 LQQGERTG

-245 GDPVDKP
+245 GDPADKP
-252 FGQEFVED
+252 AGQEFIED

-355 MGDDLSSNS
+355 MGDDLSGKS

-440 KNVEQNVKEAQQD
+440 RNVEQNVKQAQQG
-453 LAKAKAD
+453 LNEAKAN
-460 IQKNG
+460 IEKNR
-465 SDINNSK
+465 N
-472 LEFNRSIGELN
+472 E
-483 RSIIDFNQQTQQ
+483 
-495 NFAETKDD
+495 
-503 IDNSKQEFNR
+503 
-513 SISQLDKEIKDSKK
+513 
-527 INADNYSVIVGKI
+527 
-540 STLEDKSKIKIK
+540 
-552 TNAINANDFTESGTY
+552 
-567 FIKSTGNSNVPKD
+567 
-580 SWFYLTVVKAEDGRI
+580 
-595 TQTWQNDQDANER
+595 ANEAI
-608 YTRLKVDNT
+608 TTINQTITGLTAKVNDSVNH
-617 WRNWEK
+617 
-623 SASYNE
+623 SE
-629 FSQLS
+629 FEQLS
-634 QTVNGINTKVINNS
+634 N
-648 GDISSLNQVAKG
+648 
-660 IQTDVANNSGDISS
+660 
-674 LKQTA
+674 
-679 KGLQTAVADNAG
+679 
-691 EISSLTQSV
+691 
-700 DGVQVE
+700 
-706 VKNANSDI
+706 
-714 TTLKQTAKGLQTTV
+714 
-728 DGNSTKLTTIT
+728 
-739 QTVEGVKVTAEDG
+739 
-752 LKKATELSQTVD
+752 
-764 GLKTKVEAGIDKSEI
+764 
-779 TQLKDQI
+779 QI

-797 QINIAAGATLIQNK
+797 QINIAAGTTLIQNK

-884 GRLYNEDETF
+884 GRLYNADETF
-894 DINVDKNYIRSAY
+894 DINVDENYIRSAY

-1141 ENATVWVEQMD
+1141 ENANVWVEQMD
-1152 QNYFIVKSSKPN
+1152 QNSFIVKSSEPDV
-1164 MEFSWEIKAKRKGYE
+1164 EFSWEIKAKRKGYE

-1194 VDSYKEKGI
+1194 VESYKEKGI

>member
-10 QATIKAISTKHL
+10 QSTIKAISTKHL
-22 IEVKYTEQINAA
+22 IEAKYTEQINAA
-34 NQLTFSVPFKK
+34 NQLTFSVPLKN

-68 INDESIQNDRITYT
+68 INDESIQNDRIIYT

-245 GDPVDKP
+245 GDPADKP
-252 FGQEFVED
+252 AGQEFIED

-307 FKANVTDVGNLG
+307 FKANVTDVGDLG

-355 MGDDLSSNS
+355 MGDDLSGKS

-400 TKPPIADEGDNLFLN
+400 AKPPIADEGDNLFLN

-440 KNVEQNVKEAQQD
+440 RNVEQNVKQAQQG
-453 LAKAKAD
+453 LNEAKAN
-460 IQKNG
+460 IEKNR
-465 SDINNSK
+465 N
-472 LEFNRSIGELN
+472 E
-483 RSIIDFNQQTQQ
+483 
-495 NFAETKDD
+495 
-503 IDNSKQEFNR
+503 
-513 SISQLDKEIKDSKK
+513 
-527 INADNYSVIVGKI
+527 
-540 STLEDKSKIKIK
+540 
-552 TNAINANDFTESGTY
+552 
-567 FIKSTGNSNVPKD
+567 
-580 SWFYLTVVKAEDGRI
+580 
-595 TQTWQNDQDANER
+595 ANEAI
-608 YTRLKVDNT
+608 TTINQTVTGLTAKVNDSVNHSELK
-617 WRNWEK
+617 
-623 SASYNE
+623 
-629 FSQLS
+629 QLS
-634 QTVNGINTKVINNS
+634 N
-648 GDISSLNQVAKG
+648 
-660 IQTDVANNSGDISS
+660 
-674 LKQTA
+674 
-679 KGLQTAVADNAG
+679 
-691 EISSLTQSV
+691 
-700 DGVQVE
+700 
-706 VKNANSDI
+706 
-714 TTLKQTAKGLQTTV
+714 
-728 DGNSTKLTTIT
+728 
-739 QTVEGVKVTAEDG
+739 
-752 LKKATELSQTVD
+752 
-764 GLKTKVEAGIDKSEI
+764 
-779 TQLKDQI
+779 QI

-855 INADNITA
+855 INADNIVAGTISGKNVNMNLTTGDIRFTA
-863 GAITGPNINMDLT
+863 GRFHNSD
-876 RGRVLFQA
+876 
-884 GRLYNEDETF
+884 DTF
-894 DINVDKNYIRSAY
+894 DINIDENYFYSENTISTGPWTTSKSSLLIKDGQLQLTQGTRLDQINNPYLKIFRSEGLAFGIVGNALARASVIAGNESIALVQDKFDSNGNEQFLGPFFEQQDEKDNWVQSYLNSDFVGVGVSRPYGTGMFLKKVPFAIYISSGEQQA
-907 YKIAYSSN
+907 KIRGKKIII
-915 PEENNIITELKDG
+915 ENNPNNGESYIPRIIVGQEDVPFDLNDSMGKTIHIGAESIYLQEDQSKNSTGFGANVYLDAFGKMYVTTSASRFKQNIKRNYDTTYGNKLLNLPTATWKDKSEVKKYEAGEIDHKPRSYYGMIAEDLDKAGLDMLVTKENGKITGIQYDRIGVALIPVIKELKEKIKRLE
-928 TFSITSPIWDF
+928 SKI
-939 LDSSGNHFK
+939 
-948 GRETIFKLSSSNLP
+948 
-962 GGFLNEDSKPITE
+962 NEQS
-975 MVNKYGFLVTL
+975 
-986 EKCRDNA
+986 KCRC
-993 TISSLSGWNSK
+993 K
-1004 FIGLIINGTEPLNAG
+1004 
-1019 AVIHGGENGTR
+1019 
-1030 IIGGKTYDIS
+1030 
-1040 GVTAQPQIN
+1040 
-1049 IGYNFGSVSDIDITA
+1049 
-1064 QRIRLNGDTYVYGT
+1064 
-1078 KNAIV
+1078 
-1083 PTSNGMAAINAYE
+1083 
-1096 TAEYYF
+1096 
-1102 GDIGKAKTDK
+1102 
-1112 NGQVLIQLDPLFLET
+1112 
-1127 INTSIPYH
+1127 
-1135 VFVSPY
+1135 
-1141 ENATVWVEQMD
+1141 
-1152 QNYFIVKSSKPN
+1152 
-1164 MEFSWEIKAKRKGYE
+1164 
-1179 NHRLEITSKEIPKML
+1179 
-1194 VDSYKEKGI
+1194 
-1203 M
+1203 

>member
-10 QATIKAISTKHL
+10 QSTIKAINTKNL
-22 IEVKYTEQINAA
+22 IEAKYTEQINAA
-34 NQLTFSVPFKK
+34 NQLTFSVPLKK

-56 QKPDSSDFLMFK
+56 QKPDSLDFLMFK

-176 LQQGKRTG
+176 LQQGERTG

-245 GDPVDKP
+245 GDPADKP
-252 FGQEFVED
+252 AGQEFIED

-355 MGDDLSSNS
+355 MGDDLSGNS

-440 KNVEQNVKEAQQD
+440 RNVEQNVKQAQQG
-453 LAKAKAD
+453 LNEAKAD
-460 IQKNG
+460 IEKNK
-465 SDINNSK
+465 N
-472 LEFNRSIGELN
+472 E
-483 RSIIDFNQQTQQ
+483 
-495 NFAETKDD
+495 
-503 IDNSKQEFNR
+503 
-513 SISQLDKEIKDSKK
+513 
-527 INADNYSVIVGKI
+527 
-540 STLEDKSKIKIK
+540 
-552 TNAINANDFTESGTY
+552 
-567 FIKSTGNSNVPKD
+567 
-580 SWFYLTVVKAEDGRI
+580 
-595 TQTWQNDQDANER
+595 ANEAI
-608 YTRLKVDNT
+608 TTINQTITGLTTKVNDSVNHS
-617 WRNWEK
+617 EL
-623 SASYNE
+623 E
-629 FSQLS
+629 QLS
-634 QTVNGINTKVINNS
+634 N
-648 GDISSLNQVAKG
+648 
-660 IQTDVANNSGDISS
+660 
-674 LKQTA
+674 
-679 KGLQTAVADNAG
+679 
-691 EISSLTQSV
+691 
-700 DGVQVE
+700 
-706 VKNANSDI
+706 
-714 TTLKQTAKGLQTTV
+714 
-728 DGNSTKLTTIT
+728 
-739 QTVEGVKVTAEDG
+739 
-752 LKKATELSQTVD
+752 
-764 GLKTKVEAGIDKSEI
+764 
-779 TQLKDQI
+779 QI

-894 DINVDKNYIRSAY
+894 DINVDENYIRSAY

-928 TFSITSPIWDF
+928 TFSITSPVWDF

-1096 TAEYYF
+1096 TAEYFF
-1102 GDIGKAKTDK
+1102 GDIGKSKTDK

-1127 INTSIPYH
+1127 VNTSIPYH

-1141 ENATVWVEQMD
+1141 ENANVWVEQMD
-1152 QNYFIVKSSKPN
+1152 QNSFLVKSSKPFI
-1164 MEFSWEIKAKRKGYE
+1164 EFSWEIKAKRKGYE
-1179 NHRLEITSKEIPKML
+1179 DDRLEITSKEIPETL
-1194 VDSYKEKGI
+1194 IPQYEEKGI
-1203 M
+1203 L

>member
-10 QATIKAISTKHL
+10 QATIKAISTKNL
-22 IEVKYTEQINAA
+22 IEAKYTEQINAA
-34 NQLTFSVPFKK
+34 NQLTFSVPLKN

-56 QKPDSSDFLMFK
+56 QKPDSLDFLMFK

-245 GDPVDKP
+245 GDPADKP
-252 FGQEFVED
+252 AGQEFIED

-355 MGDDLSSNS
+355 MGDDLSGNS

-440 KNVEQNVKEAQQD
+440 RNVEQNVKQAQQG
-453 LAKAKAD
+453 LNEAKAD
-460 IQKNG
+460 IEKNK
-465 SDINNSK
+465 N
-472 LEFNRSIGELN
+472 E
-483 RSIIDFNQQTQQ
+483 
-495 NFAETKDD
+495 
-503 IDNSKQEFNR
+503 
-513 SISQLDKEIKDSKK
+513 
-527 INADNYSVIVGKI
+527 
-540 STLEDKSKIKIK
+540 
-552 TNAINANDFTESGTY
+552 
-567 FIKSTGNSNVPKD
+567 
-580 SWFYLTVVKAEDGRI
+580 
-595 TQTWQNDQDANER
+595 ANEAI
-608 YTRLKVDNT
+608 TTINQTITGLTTKVNDSVNH
-617 WRNWEK
+617 
-623 SASYNE
+623 SE
-629 FSQLS
+629 FEQLS
-634 QTVNGINTKVINNS
+634 N
-648 GDISSLNQVAKG
+648 
-660 IQTDVANNSGDISS
+660 
-674 LKQTA
+674 
-679 KGLQTAVADNAG
+679 
-691 EISSLTQSV
+691 
-700 DGVQVE
+700 
-706 VKNANSDI
+706 
-714 TTLKQTAKGLQTTV
+714 
-728 DGNSTKLTTIT
+728 
-739 QTVEGVKVTAEDG
+739 
-752 LKKATELSQTVD
+752 
-764 GLKTKVEAGIDKSEI
+764 
-779 TQLKDQI
+779 QI

-797 QINIAAGATLIQNK
+797 QINIAAGTTLIQNK

-894 DINVDKNYIRSAY
+894 DINVDENYIRSAY

-1096 TAEYYF
+1096 TAEYFF
-1102 GDIGKAKTDK
+1102 GDIGKSKTDK

-1127 INTSIPYH
+1127 VNTSIPYH

-1141 ENATVWVEQMD
+1141 ENANVWVEQMD
-1152 QNYFIVKSSKPN
+1152 QNSFIVKSSKPN
-1164 MEFSWEIKAKRKGYE
+1164 IEFSWEIKAKRKGYE
-1179 NHRLEITSKEIPKML
+1179 NHRLEITSKEIPKVL
-1194 VDSYKEKGI
+1194 VESYKEKGI